1 MEQKKITFNR
11 DLNKAMK
18 FASQKAL
25 VENSDFITPEHLL
38 YGMMTL
44 PQMQDLM
51 WSCNEAF
58 DIDDFLDELDE
69 HIEESTKDDSQGAK
83 PNDICEP
90 SFQLQQVFT
99 DAVRQAIM
107 AERKAIDMPMAINAI
122 LCLEN
127 SWAAYLLRKHA
138 NVEDFEIMT
147 GTEIH
152 FHEHSTGVEEDDDQ
166 YSNGEGDNPFGLF
179 DDDDEDL
186 LFGDEDDYSSPSH
199 KNDKWKKYVTCINE
213 HLKDKNPLIGR
224 EKELDRTIQ
233 VLCRKDKNNPLH
245 IGEPGVGKTALVY
258 GVARRIEEGKV
269 PDRLKGCNIYQLDM
283 GTLLAGTRFRG
294 DMEQRLK
301 QIMEGVTSEAHCI
314 IYLDEIHNIVGA
326 GKGAEGGSDVSDLL
340 KPYLDDDRIRVIGAT
355 TYTEYNKNFTRSV
368 GMIRRFQTIDVEEP
382 SIDEAIH
389 ILKSLKP
396 IYEKYH
402 HVKYDAAAIEYAVTS
417 SAKFITDRFLPDKA
431 IDLMD
436 EAAAKLRMERDS
448 QPEEL
453 DEITR
458 RLRQLEIEREA
469 IKREGDE
476 AKLDALNKEIAEL
489 QEREKNFRAKW
500 EGEKEVL
507 AKIQQDKQQMEQ
519 LKFEAERAEREGDYG
534 RVAEIRY
541 GKLQQLQ
548 HDIDAQQEQLRSRQG
563 AEAMVKEE
571 VTPDDIA
578 DVVARWTGIPVT
590 RMLQSEREKLLHL
603 EDELHRR
610 VVGQD
615 EAIQAVADAVRRS
628 RAGLQDPKRP
638 IGSFI
643 FLGTTG
649 VGKTELAKALA
660 DYLFNDEN
668 MMTRIDMSEYQ
679 EKFSVSRLVGAP
691 PGYVGYEEGGQ
702 LTEAVRRK
710 PYSVVLFDEIEKA
723 HPDVFNILLQVL
735 DDGRLTDNKGR
746 TVNFKNTII
755 IMTSN
760 MGSQLIQ
767 QKFEA
772 IARKSADE
780 RERIIDET
788 KGEVLE
794 MLKKTI
800 RPEFLNRIDD
810 IIMFEPLTQPQIE
823 QIVRLQVNGIER
835 LLKDQDV
842 HIEVSD
848 AAVKLVAKAGFD
860 PEFGARPVKRALQ
873 RLLLNDL
880 SKALLAGTVDKT
892 RPIRVDVDG
901 DALRFSNAD

>member
-18 FASQKAL
+18 YASQKAL

-58 DIDDFLDELDE
+58 DLDDFLDELDE

-152 FHEHSTGVEEDDDQ
+152 FHERSTGVEEDDDQ

-186 LFGDEDDYSSPSH
+186 LFGDEDDFSSPSH

-213 HLKDKNPLIGR
+213 HLAEKKPLIGR
-224 EKELDRTIQ
+224 ERELDRTIQ

-431 IDLMD
+431 IDIID
-436 EAAAKLRMERDS
+436 EAGAQAEMEGKKYKKIGKK
-448 QPEEL
+448 Q
-453 DEITR
+453 
-458 RLRQLEIEREA
+458 
-469 IKREGDE
+469 
-476 AKLDALNKEIAEL
+476 IA
-489 QEREKNFRAKW
+489 
-500 EGEKEVL
+500 EVL
-507 AKIQQDKQQMEQ
+507 AK
-519 LKFEAERAEREGDYG
+519 
-534 RVAEIRY
+534 VA
-541 GKLQQLQ
+541 K
-548 HDIDAQQEQLRSRQG
+548 IDALAIKQDDNKNLASLESR
-563 AEAMVKEE
+563 MK
-571 VTPDDIA
+571 
-578 DVVARWTGIPVT
+578 DVIY
-590 RMLQSEREKLLHL
+590 
-603 EDELHRR
+603 
-610 VVGQD
+610 GQD
-615 EAIQAVADAVRRS
+615 RAIQTVVEAVQLS
-628 RAGLQDPKRP
+628 KAGLTDENKPLASLLFVGP
-638 IGSFI
+638 
-643 FLGTTG
+643 TG
-649 VGKTELAKALA
+649 VGKTEVAKMLAQELGVKLVR
-660 DYLFNDEN
+660 F
-668 MMTRIDMSEYQ
+668 DMSEYV
-679 EKFSVSRLVGAP
+679 EKHTVAKLIGAP
-691 PGYVGYEEGGQ
+691 AGYVGYDDGGL
-702 LTEAVRRK
+702 LTDAVRK
-710 PYSVVLFDEIEKA
+710 SPDCVLLLDEIEKA
-723 HPDVFNILLQVL
+723 HSDIFNILLQVM
-735 DDGRLTDNKGR
+735 DYGVLTDSKGR
-746 TVNFKNTII
+746 KAHFKNVIL

-760 MGSQLIQ
+760 AGAQYASQASVGFASTATAGSAMLKQVKHTFKPEFINRLNEIVVFNDMDEQMAKLILGKKLRELNAKLAAKSVSITLTDEAHQHLLKSGYSKEYGAREMDRVIQ
-767 QKFEA
+767 QQLKTMLM
-772 IARKSADE
+772 
-780 RERIIDET
+780 REILFG
-788 KGEVLE
+788 K
-794 MLKKTI
+794 LKKGGEATV
-800 RPEFLNRIDD
+800 D
-810 IIMFEPLTQPQIE
+810 
-823 QIVRLQVNGIER
+823 LQNGI
-835 LLKDQDV
+835 LTIKQ
-842 HIEVSD
+842 S
-848 AAVKLVAKAGFD
+848 
-860 PEFGARPVKRALQ
+860 
-873 RLLLNDL
+873 
-880 SKALLAGTVDKT
+880 
-892 RPIRVDVDG
+892 
-901 DALRFSNAD
+901 

>member
-58 DIDDFLDELDE
+58 DLDEFLDELDE

-147 GTEIH
+147 ATEIH
-152 FHEHSTGVEEDDDQ
+152 FHERSTGVEEDDDQ

-186 LFGDEDDYSSPSH
+186 PFGDEDDFLSPSH

-213 HLKDKNPLIGR
+213 HLAEKNPLIGR
-224 EKELDRTIQ
+224 ERELDRTIQ

-269 PDRLKGCNIYQLDM
+269 PDRLKGCKIYQLDM

-340 KPYLDDDRIRVIGAT
+340 KPYLDNDRIRVIGAT
-355 TYTEYNKNFTRSV
+355 TYTEYNKSFTRSV

-431 IDLMD
+431 IDIID
-436 EAAAKLRMERDS
+436 EAGAQAEMEGKKYKKIGKK
-448 QPEEL
+448 Q
-453 DEITR
+453 
-458 RLRQLEIEREA
+458 
-469 IKREGDE
+469 
-476 AKLDALNKEIAEL
+476 IA
-489 QEREKNFRAKW
+489 
-500 EGEKEVL
+500 EVL
-507 AKIQQDKQQMEQ
+507 AK
-519 LKFEAERAEREGDYG
+519 
-534 RVAEIRY
+534 VA
-541 GKLQQLQ
+541 K
-548 HDIDAQQEQLRSRQG
+548 IDALAIKQDDNKNLASLESR
-563 AEAMVKEE
+563 MK
-571 VTPDDIA
+571 
-578 DVVARWTGIPVT
+578 DVIY
-590 RMLQSEREKLLHL
+590 
-603 EDELHRR
+603 
-610 VVGQD
+610 GQD
-615 EAIQAVADAVRRS
+615 RAIQTVVEAVQLS
-628 RAGLQDPKRP
+628 KAGLTDENKPLASLLFVGP
-638 IGSFI
+638 
-643 FLGTTG
+643 TG
-649 VGKTELAKALA
+649 VGKTEVAKMLAQELGVKLVR
-660 DYLFNDEN
+660 F
-668 MMTRIDMSEYQ
+668 DMSEYV
-679 EKFSVSRLVGAP
+679 EKHTVAKLIGAP
-691 PGYVGYEEGGQ
+691 AGYVGYDDGGL
-702 LTEAVRRK
+702 LTDAVRK
-710 PYSVVLFDEIEKA
+710 SPDCVLLLDEIEKA
-723 HPDVFNILLQVL
+723 HSDIFNILLQVM
-735 DDGRLTDNKGR
+735 DYGVLTDSKGR
-746 TVNFKNTII
+746 KAHFKNVIL

-760 MGSQLIQ
+760 AGAQYASQASLGFASTASAGSAMLKQVKHTFKPEFINRLNEIVVFNDMDEQMAKLILGKKLRELNAKLAAKSVSITLTNEAHQHLLKSGYSKEYGAREMDRVIQ
-767 QKFEA
+767 QQLKTMLM
-772 IARKSADE
+772 
-780 RERIIDET
+780 REILFG
-788 KGEVLE
+788 K
-794 MLKKTI
+794 LKKGG
-800 RPEFLNRIDD
+800 E
-810 IIMFEPLTQPQIE
+810 
-823 QIVRLQVNGIER
+823 
-835 LLKDQDV
+835 
-842 HIEVSD
+842 
-848 AAVKLVAKAGFD
+848 A
-860 PEFGARPVKRALQ
+860 
-873 RLLLNDL
+873 
-880 SKALLAGTVDKT
+880 TVDLQNDTLTIKQ
-892 RPIRVDVDG
+892 
-901 DALRFSNAD
+901 S

>member
-58 DIDDFLDELDE
+58 DLDDFLDELDE

-152 FHEHSTGVEEDDDQ
+152 FHERSTGVEEDDDQ

-186 LFGDEDDYSSPSH
+186 LFGDEDDFSSPSH

-213 HLKDKNPLIGR
+213 HLAEKNPLIGR

-431 IDLMD
+431 IDIID
-436 EAAAKLRMERDS
+436 EAGAQAEMEGKKYKKIGKK
-448 QPEEL
+448 Q
-453 DEITR
+453 
-458 RLRQLEIEREA
+458 
-469 IKREGDE
+469 
-476 AKLDALNKEIAEL
+476 IA
-489 QEREKNFRAKW
+489 
-500 EGEKEVL
+500 EVL
-507 AKIQQDKQQMEQ
+507 AK
-519 LKFEAERAEREGDYG
+519 
-534 RVAEIRY
+534 VA
-541 GKLQQLQ
+541 K
-548 HDIDAQQEQLRSRQG
+548 IDALAIKQDDNKNLASLESR
-563 AEAMVKEE
+563 MK
-571 VTPDDIA
+571 
-578 DVVARWTGIPVT
+578 DVIY
-590 RMLQSEREKLLHL
+590 
-603 EDELHRR
+603 
-610 VVGQD
+610 GQD
-615 EAIQAVADAVRRS
+615 RAIQTVVEAVQLS
-628 RAGLQDPKRP
+628 KAGLTDENKPLASLLFVGP
-638 IGSFI
+638 
-643 FLGTTG
+643 TG
-649 VGKTELAKALA
+649 VGKTEVAKMLAQELGVKLVR
-660 DYLFNDEN
+660 F
-668 MMTRIDMSEYQ
+668 DMSEYV
-679 EKFSVSRLVGAP
+679 EKHTVAKLIGAP
-691 PGYVGYEEGGQ
+691 AGYVGYDDGGL
-702 LTEAVRRK
+702 LTDAVRK
-710 PYSVVLFDEIEKA
+710 SPDCVLLLDEIEKA
-723 HPDVFNILLQVL
+723 HSDIFNILLQVM
-735 DDGRLTDNKGR
+735 DYGVLTDSKGR
-746 TVNFKNTII
+746 KAHFKNVIL

-760 MGSQLIQ
+760 AGAQYASQASVGFASTASAGSAMLKQVKHTFKPEFINRLNEIVVFNDMDEQMAKLILGKKLRELNAKLAAKSVSITLTDEAHQHLLKSGYSKEYGAREMDRVIQ
-767 QKFEA
+767 QQLKTMLM
-772 IARKSADE
+772 
-780 RERIIDET
+780 REILFG
-788 KGEVLE
+788 K
-794 MLKKTI
+794 LKKGG
-800 RPEFLNRIDD
+800 E
-810 IIMFEPLTQPQIE
+810 
-823 QIVRLQVNGIER
+823 
-835 LLKDQDV
+835 
-842 HIEVSD
+842 
-848 AAVKLVAKAGFD
+848 A
-860 PEFGARPVKRALQ
+860 
-873 RLLLNDL
+873 
-880 SKALLAGTVDKT
+880 TVDLQNGTLTIKQ
-892 RPIRVDVDG
+892 
-901 DALRFSNAD
+901 S

>member
-58 DIDDFLDELDE
+58 DLDDFLDELDE

-147 GTEIH
+147 ATEIH
-152 FHEHSTGVEEDDDQ
+152 FHERSTGVEEDDDQ

-186 LFGDEDDYSSPSH
+186 LFGDEDDFSSPSH

-213 HLKDKNPLIGR
+213 HLAEKNPLIGR

-269 PDRLKGCNIYQLDM
+269 PDRLKGCNIYQLNM

-431 IDLMD
+431 IDIID
-436 EAAAKLRMERDS
+436 EAGAQAEMEGKKYKKIGKK
-448 QPEEL
+448 Q
-453 DEITR
+453 
-458 RLRQLEIEREA
+458 
-469 IKREGDE
+469 
-476 AKLDALNKEIAEL
+476 IA
-489 QEREKNFRAKW
+489 
-500 EGEKEVL
+500 EVL
-507 AKIQQDKQQMEQ
+507 AK
-519 LKFEAERAEREGDYG
+519 
-534 RVAEIRY
+534 VA
-541 GKLQQLQ
+541 K
-548 HDIDAQQEQLRSRQG
+548 IDALAIKQDDNKNLASLESR
-563 AEAMVKEE
+563 MK
-571 VTPDDIA
+571 
-578 DVVARWTGIPVT
+578 DVIY
-590 RMLQSEREKLLHL
+590 
-603 EDELHRR
+603 
-610 VVGQD
+610 GQD
-615 EAIQAVADAVRRS
+615 RAIQTVVEAVQLS
-628 RAGLQDPKRP
+628 KAGLTDENKPLASLLFVGP
-638 IGSFI
+638 
-643 FLGTTG
+643 TG
-649 VGKTELAKALA
+649 VGKTEVAKMLAQELGVKLVR
-660 DYLFNDEN
+660 F
-668 MMTRIDMSEYQ
+668 DMSEYV
-679 EKFSVSRLVGAP
+679 EKHTVAKLIGAP
-691 PGYVGYEEGGQ
+691 AGYVGYDDGGL
-702 LTEAVRRK
+702 LTDAVRK
-710 PYSVVLFDEIEKA
+710 SPDCVLLLDEIEKA
-723 HPDVFNILLQVL
+723 HSDIFNILLQVM
-735 DDGRLTDNKGR
+735 DYGVLTDSKGR
-746 TVNFKNTII
+746 KAHFKNVIL

-760 MGSQLIQ
+760 AGAQYASQASMGFASTATAGSAMLKQVKHTFKPEFINRLNEIVVFNDMDEQMAKLILGKKLRELNAKLAAKSVSITLTDEAHQHLLKSGYSKEYGAREMDRVIQ
-767 QKFEA
+767 QQLKTMLM
-772 IARKSADE
+772 
-780 RERIIDET
+780 REILFG
-788 KGEVLE
+788 K
-794 MLKKTI
+794 LKKGGEATV
-800 RPEFLNRIDD
+800 D
-810 IIMFEPLTQPQIE
+810 
-823 QIVRLQVNGIER
+823 LQNGI
-835 LLKDQDV
+835 LTIKQ
-842 HIEVSD
+842 S
-848 AAVKLVAKAGFD
+848 
-860 PEFGARPVKRALQ
+860 
-873 RLLLNDL
+873 
-880 SKALLAGTVDKT
+880 
-892 RPIRVDVDG
+892 
-901 DALRFSNAD
+901 

>member
-18 FASQKAL
+18 YASQKAL

-58 DIDDFLDELDE
+58 DLDNFLDELDE

-147 GTEIH
+147 ATEIH
-152 FHEHSTGVEEDDDQ
+152 FHERSTGVEEDDDQ

-186 LFGDEDDYSSPSH
+186 LFGDEDDFSSPSH

-213 HLKDKNPLIGR
+213 HLAEKNPLIGR
-224 EKELDRTIQ
+224 ERELDRTIQ

-431 IDLMD
+431 IDIID
-436 EAAAKLRMERDS
+436 EAGAQAEMEGKKYKKIGKK
-448 QPEEL
+448 Q
-453 DEITR
+453 
-458 RLRQLEIEREA
+458 
-469 IKREGDE
+469 
-476 AKLDALNKEIAEL
+476 IA
-489 QEREKNFRAKW
+489 
-500 EGEKEVL
+500 EVL
-507 AKIQQDKQQMEQ
+507 AK
-519 LKFEAERAEREGDYG
+519 
-534 RVAEIRY
+534 VA
-541 GKLQQLQ
+541 K
-548 HDIDAQQEQLRSRQG
+548 IDALAIKQDDNKNLASLESR
-563 AEAMVKEE
+563 MK
-571 VTPDDIA
+571 
-578 DVVARWTGIPVT
+578 DVIY
-590 RMLQSEREKLLHL
+590 
-603 EDELHRR
+603 
-610 VVGQD
+610 GQD
-615 EAIQAVADAVRRS
+615 RAIQTVVEAVQLS
-628 RAGLQDPKRP
+628 KAGLTDENKPLASLLFVGP
-638 IGSFI
+638 
-643 FLGTTG
+643 TG
-649 VGKTELAKALA
+649 VGKTEVAKMLAQELGVKLVR
-660 DYLFNDEN
+660 F
-668 MMTRIDMSEYQ
+668 DMSEYV
-679 EKFSVSRLVGAP
+679 EKHTVAKLIGAP
-691 PGYVGYEEGGQ
+691 AGYVGYDDGGL
-702 LTEAVRRK
+702 LTDAVRK
-710 PYSVVLFDEIEKA
+710 SPDCVLLLDEIEKA
-723 HPDVFNILLQVL
+723 HSDIFNILLQVM
-735 DDGRLTDNKGR
+735 DYGVLTDSKGR
-746 TVNFKNTII
+746 KAHFKNVIL

-760 MGSQLIQ
+760 AGAQYASQASVGFASTASAGSAMLKQVKHTFKPEFINRLNEIVVFNDMDEQMAKLILGKKLRELNAKLAAKSVSITLTDEAHQHLLKSGYSKEYGAREMDRVIQ
-767 QKFEA
+767 QQLKTMLM
-772 IARKSADE
+772 
-780 RERIIDET
+780 REILFG
-788 KGEVLE
+788 K
-794 MLKKTI
+794 LKKGGEATV
-800 RPEFLNRIDD
+800 D
-810 IIMFEPLTQPQIE
+810 
-823 QIVRLQVNGIER
+823 LQNGI
-835 LLKDQDV
+835 LTIKQ
-842 HIEVSD
+842 S
-848 AAVKLVAKAGFD
+848 
-860 PEFGARPVKRALQ
+860 
-873 RLLLNDL
+873 
-880 SKALLAGTVDKT
+880 
-892 RPIRVDVDG
+892 
-901 DALRFSNAD
+901 

>member
-58 DIDDFLDELDE
+58 DLDDFLDELDE

-152 FHEHSTGVEEDDDQ
+152 FHERSTGVEEDDDQ

-186 LFGDEDDYSSPSH
+186 LFGDEDDFSSPSH

-213 HLKDKNPLIGR
+213 HLAEKNPLIGR
-224 EKELDRTIQ
+224 ERELDRTIQ

-431 IDLMD
+431 IDIID
-436 EAAAKLRMERDS
+436 EAGAQAEMEGKKYKKIGKK
-448 QPEEL
+448 Q
-453 DEITR
+453 
-458 RLRQLEIEREA
+458 
-469 IKREGDE
+469 
-476 AKLDALNKEIAEL
+476 IA
-489 QEREKNFRAKW
+489 
-500 EGEKEVL
+500 EVL
-507 AKIQQDKQQMEQ
+507 AK
-519 LKFEAERAEREGDYG
+519 
-534 RVAEIRY
+534 VA
-541 GKLQQLQ
+541 K
-548 HDIDAQQEQLRSRQG
+548 IDALAIKQDDNKNLASLESR
-563 AEAMVKEE
+563 MK
-571 VTPDDIA
+571 
-578 DVVARWTGIPVT
+578 DVIY
-590 RMLQSEREKLLHL
+590 
-603 EDELHRR
+603 
-610 VVGQD
+610 GQD
-615 EAIQAVADAVRRS
+615 RAIQTVVEAVQLS
-628 RAGLQDPKRP
+628 KAGLTDENKPLASLLFVGP
-638 IGSFI
+638 
-643 FLGTTG
+643 TG
-649 VGKTELAKALA
+649 VGKTEVAKMLAQELGVKLVR
-660 DYLFNDEN
+660 F
-668 MMTRIDMSEYQ
+668 DMSEYV
-679 EKFSVSRLVGAP
+679 EKHTVAKLIGAP
-691 PGYVGYEEGGQ
+691 AGYVGYDDGGL
-702 LTEAVRRK
+702 LTDAVRK
-710 PYSVVLFDEIEKA
+710 SPDCVLLLDEIEKA
-723 HPDVFNILLQVL
+723 HSDIFNILLQVM
-735 DDGRLTDNKGR
+735 DYGVLTDSKGR
-746 TVNFKNTII
+746 KAHFKNVIL

-760 MGSQLIQ
+760 AGAQYASQASVGFASTATAGSAMLKQVKHTFKPEFINRLNEIVVFNDMDEQMAKLILGKKLRELNAKLAAKSVSITLTDEAHQHLLKNGYSKEYGAREMDRVIQ
-767 QKFEA
+767 QQLKTMLM
-772 IARKSADE
+772 
-780 RERIIDET
+780 REILFG
-788 KGEVLE
+788 K
-794 MLKKTI
+794 LKKGG
-800 RPEFLNRIDD
+800 E
-810 IIMFEPLTQPQIE
+810 
-823 QIVRLQVNGIER
+823 
-835 LLKDQDV
+835 
-842 HIEVSD
+842 
-848 AAVKLVAKAGFD
+848 A
-860 PEFGARPVKRALQ
+860 
-873 RLLLNDL
+873 
-880 SKALLAGTVDKT
+880 TVDLQNGTLTIKQ
-892 RPIRVDVDG
+892 
-901 DALRFSNAD
+901 S

>member
-152 FHEHSTGVEEDDDQ
+152 FHERSTGVEEDDDQ

-179 DDDDEDL
+179 DDDDKDL
-186 LFGDEDDYSSPSH
+186 LFGDEDDFSSPSH

-213 HLKDKNPLIGR
+213 HLAEKNPLIGR
-224 EKELDRTIQ
+224 ERELDRTIQ

-402 HVKYDAAAIEYAVTS
+402 HVKYDATAIEYAVTS

-431 IDLMD
+431 IDIID
-436 EAAAKLRMERDS
+436 EAGAQAEMEGKKYKKIGKK
-448 QPEEL
+448 Q
-453 DEITR
+453 
-458 RLRQLEIEREA
+458 
-469 IKREGDE
+469 
-476 AKLDALNKEIAEL
+476 IA
-489 QEREKNFRAKW
+489 
-500 EGEKEVL
+500 EVL
-507 AKIQQDKQQMEQ
+507 AK
-519 LKFEAERAEREGDYG
+519 
-534 RVAEIRY
+534 VA
-541 GKLQQLQ
+541 K
-548 HDIDAQQEQLRSRQG
+548 IDALAIKQDDNKNLASLESR
-563 AEAMVKEE
+563 MK
-571 VTPDDIA
+571 
-578 DVVARWTGIPVT
+578 DVIY
-590 RMLQSEREKLLHL
+590 
-603 EDELHRR
+603 
-610 VVGQD
+610 GQD
-615 EAIQAVADAVRRS
+615 RAIQTVVEAVQLS
-628 RAGLQDPKRP
+628 KAGLTDENKPLASLLFVGP
-638 IGSFI
+638 
-643 FLGTTG
+643 TG
-649 VGKTELAKALA
+649 VGKTEVAKMLAQELGVKLVR
-660 DYLFNDEN
+660 F
-668 MMTRIDMSEYQ
+668 DMSEYV
-679 EKFSVSRLVGAP
+679 EKHTVAKLIGAP
-691 PGYVGYEEGGQ
+691 AGYVGYDDGGL
-702 LTEAVRRK
+702 LTDAVRK
-710 PYSVVLFDEIEKA
+710 SPDCVLLLDEIEKA
-723 HPDVFNILLQVL
+723 HSDIFNILLQVM
-735 DDGRLTDNKGR
+735 DYGVLTDSKGR
-746 TVNFKNTII
+746 KAHFKNVIL

-760 MGSQLIQ
+760 AGAQYASQASVGFASTATAGS
-767 QKFEA
+767 A
-772 IARKSADE
+772 
-780 RERIIDET
+780 
-788 KGEVLE
+788 
-794 MLKKTI
+794 MLKQVKHTFK
-800 RPEFLNRIDD
+800 PEFINRLNEIVVFNDMDEQMAKLILGKKLRELNAKLAAKSVSIT
-810 IIMFEPLTQPQIE
+810 LTDEAHQH
-823 QIVRLQVNGIER
+823 
-835 LLKDQDV
+835 LLKSGYSK
-842 HIEVSD
+842 EY
-848 AAVKLVAKAGFD
+848 
-860 PEFGARPVKRALQ
+860 GAREMDRVLQ
-873 RLLLNDL
+873 QQLKTMLMREILFGKL
-880 SKALLAGTVDKT
+880 KKGGEATVDLQNGTLTIKQ
-892 RPIRVDVDG
+892 
-901 DALRFSNAD
+901 S

>member
-18 FASQKAL
+18 YASQKAL

-58 DIDDFLDELDE
+58 DLDDFLDELDE

-147 GTEIH
+147 ATEIH
-152 FHEHSTGVEEDDDQ
+152 FHERSTGVEEDDDQ
-166 YSNGEGDNPFGLF
+166 YSNGVGDNPFGLF
-179 DDDDEDL
+179 DDDDEEL
-186 LFGDEDDYSSPSH
+186 PFGDDDDFSSPSH

-213 HLKDKNPLIGR
+213 HLAEKNPLIGR

-431 IDLMD
+431 IDIID
-436 EAAAKLRMERDS
+436 EAGAQAEMEEKKYKKIGKK
-448 QPEEL
+448 Q
-453 DEITR
+453 
-458 RLRQLEIEREA
+458 
-469 IKREGDE
+469 
-476 AKLDALNKEIAEL
+476 IA
-489 QEREKNFRAKW
+489 
-500 EGEKEVL
+500 EVL
-507 AKIQQDKQQMEQ
+507 AK
-519 LKFEAERAEREGDYG
+519 
-534 RVAEIRY
+534 VA
-541 GKLQQLQ
+541 K
-548 HDIDAQQEQLRSRQG
+548 IDALAIKQDDNKNLASLESR
-563 AEAMVKEE
+563 MK
-571 VTPDDIA
+571 
-578 DVVARWTGIPVT
+578 DVIY
-590 RMLQSEREKLLHL
+590 
-603 EDELHRR
+603 
-610 VVGQD
+610 GQD
-615 EAIQAVADAVRRS
+615 RAIQTVVEAVQLS
-628 RAGLQDPKRP
+628 KAGLTDENKPLASLLFVGP
-638 IGSFI
+638 
-643 FLGTTG
+643 TG
-649 VGKTELAKALA
+649 VGKTEVAKMLAQELGVKLVR
-660 DYLFNDEN
+660 F
-668 MMTRIDMSEYQ
+668 DMSEYV
-679 EKFSVSRLVGAP
+679 EKHTVAKLIGAP
-691 PGYVGYEEGGQ
+691 AGYVGYDDGGL
-702 LTEAVRRK
+702 LTDAVRK
-710 PYSVVLFDEIEKA
+710 SPDCVLLLDEIEKA
-723 HPDVFNILLQVL
+723 HSDIFNILLQVM
-735 DDGRLTDNKGR
+735 DYGVLTDSKGR
-746 TVNFKNTII
+746 KAHFKNVIL

-760 MGSQLIQ
+760 AGAQYASQASVGFASTATAGNAMLKQVKHTFKPEFINRLNEIVVFNDMDEQMAKLILGKKLRELNAKLAAKSVSITLTDEAHQHLLKSGYSKEYGAREMDRVIQ
-767 QKFEA
+767 QQLKTMLM
-772 IARKSADE
+772 
-780 RERIIDET
+780 REILFG
-788 KGEVLE
+788 K
-794 MLKKTI
+794 LKKGG
-800 RPEFLNRIDD
+800 E
-810 IIMFEPLTQPQIE
+810 
-823 QIVRLQVNGIER
+823 
-835 LLKDQDV
+835 
-842 HIEVSD
+842 
-848 AAVKLVAKAGFD
+848 A
-860 PEFGARPVKRALQ
+860 
-873 RLLLNDL
+873 
-880 SKALLAGTVDKT
+880 TVDLQNGTLTIKQ
-892 RPIRVDVDG
+892 
-901 DALRFSNAD
+901 S

>member
-58 DIDDFLDELDE
+58 DLDDFLDELDE

-147 GTEIH
+147 ATEIH
-152 FHEHSTGVEEDDDQ
+152 FHERSTGVEEDDDQ

-186 LFGDEDDYSSPSH
+186 LFGDEDDFSSPSH

-213 HLKDKNPLIGR
+213 HLAEKNPLIGR

-301 QIMEGVTSEAHCI
+301 QIMEGVTSESHCI

-431 IDLMD
+431 IDIID
-436 EAAAKLRMERDS
+436 EAGAQAEMEGKKYKKIGKK
-448 QPEEL
+448 Q
-453 DEITR
+453 
-458 RLRQLEIEREA
+458 
-469 IKREGDE
+469 
-476 AKLDALNKEIAEL
+476 IA
-489 QEREKNFRAKW
+489 
-500 EGEKEVL
+500 EVL
-507 AKIQQDKQQMEQ
+507 AK
-519 LKFEAERAEREGDYG
+519 
-534 RVAEIRY
+534 VA
-541 GKLQQLQ
+541 K
-548 HDIDAQQEQLRSRQG
+548 IDALAIKQDDNKNLASLESR
-563 AEAMVKEE
+563 MK
-571 VTPDDIA
+571 
-578 DVVARWTGIPVT
+578 DVIY
-590 RMLQSEREKLLHL
+590 
-603 EDELHRR
+603 
-610 VVGQD
+610 GQD
-615 EAIQAVADAVRRS
+615 RAIQTVVEAVQLS
-628 RAGLQDPKRP
+628 KAGLTDENKPLASLLFVGP
-638 IGSFI
+638 
-643 FLGTTG
+643 TG
-649 VGKTELAKALA
+649 VGKTEVAKMLAQELGVKLVR
-660 DYLFNDEN
+660 F
-668 MMTRIDMSEYQ
+668 DMSEYV
-679 EKFSVSRLVGAP
+679 EKHTVAKLIGAP
-691 PGYVGYEEGGQ
+691 AGYVGYDDGGL
-702 LTEAVRRK
+702 LTDAVRK
-710 PYSVVLFDEIEKA
+710 SPDCVLLLDEIEKA
-723 HPDVFNILLQVL
+723 HSDIFNILLQVM
-735 DDGRLTDNKGR
+735 DYGVLTDSKGR
-746 TVNFKNTII
+746 KAHFKNVIL

-760 MGSQLIQ
+760 AGAQYASQASMGFASTATAGSAMLKQVKHTFKPEFINRLNEIVVFNDMDEQMAKLILGKKLRELNAKLAAKSVSITLTDEAHQHLLKSGYSKEYGAREMDRVIQ
-767 QKFEA
+767 QQLKTMLM
-772 IARKSADE
+772 
-780 RERIIDET
+780 REILFG
-788 KGEVLE
+788 K
-794 MLKKTI
+794 LKKGG
-800 RPEFLNRIDD
+800 E
-810 IIMFEPLTQPQIE
+810 
-823 QIVRLQVNGIER
+823 
-835 LLKDQDV
+835 
-842 HIEVSD
+842 
-848 AAVKLVAKAGFD
+848 A
-860 PEFGARPVKRALQ
+860 
-873 RLLLNDL
+873 
-880 SKALLAGTVDKT
+880 TVDLQNGTLTIKQ
-892 RPIRVDVDG
+892 
-901 DALRFSNAD
+901 S

>member
-18 FASQKAL
+18 YASQKAL

-58 DIDDFLDELDE
+58 DLDDFLDELDE

-186 LFGDEDDYSSPSH
+186 LFGDEDDFSSPSH

-213 HLKDKNPLIGR
+213 HLAEKNPLIGR
-224 EKELDRTIQ
+224 ERELDRTIQ

-269 PDRLKGCNIYQLDM
+269 PDRLKGCKIYQLDM

-431 IDLMD
+431 IDIID
-436 EAAAKLRMERDS
+436 EAGAQAEMEGKKYKKIGKK
-448 QPEEL
+448 Q
-453 DEITR
+453 
-458 RLRQLEIEREA
+458 
-469 IKREGDE
+469 
-476 AKLDALNKEIAEL
+476 IA
-489 QEREKNFRAKW
+489 
-500 EGEKEVL
+500 EVL
-507 AKIQQDKQQMEQ
+507 AK
-519 LKFEAERAEREGDYG
+519 
-534 RVAEIRY
+534 VA
-541 GKLQQLQ
+541 K
-548 HDIDAQQEQLRSRQG
+548 IDALAIKQDDNKNLASLESR
-563 AEAMVKEE
+563 MK
-571 VTPDDIA
+571 
-578 DVVARWTGIPVT
+578 DVIY
-590 RMLQSEREKLLHL
+590 
-603 EDELHRR
+603 
-610 VVGQD
+610 GQD
-615 EAIQAVADAVRRS
+615 RAIQTVVEAVQLS
-628 RAGLQDPKRP
+628 KAGLTDENKPLASLLFVGP
-638 IGSFI
+638 
-643 FLGTTG
+643 TG
-649 VGKTELAKALA
+649 VGKTEVAKMLAQELGVKLVR
-660 DYLFNDEN
+660 F
-668 MMTRIDMSEYQ
+668 DMSEYV
-679 EKFSVSRLVGAP
+679 EKHTVAKLIGAP
-691 PGYVGYEEGGQ
+691 AGYVGYDDGGL
-702 LTEAVRRK
+702 LTDAVRK
-710 PYSVVLFDEIEKA
+710 SPDCVLLLDEIEKA
-723 HPDVFNILLQVL
+723 HSDIFNILLQVM
-735 DDGRLTDNKGR
+735 DYGVLTDSKGR
-746 TVNFKNTII
+746 KAHFKNVIL

-760 MGSQLIQ
+760 AGAQYASQASMGFASTATAGSAMLKQVKHTFKPEFINRLNEIVVFNDMDEQMAKLILGKKLRELNAKLAAKSVSITLTDKAHQHLLKSGYSKEYGAREMDRVIQ
-767 QKFEA
+767 QQLKTMLM
-772 IARKSADE
+772 
-780 RERIIDET
+780 REILFG
-788 KGEVLE
+788 K
-794 MLKKTI
+794 LKKGG
-800 RPEFLNRIDD
+800 E
-810 IIMFEPLTQPQIE
+810 
-823 QIVRLQVNGIER
+823 
-835 LLKDQDV
+835 
-842 HIEVSD
+842 
-848 AAVKLVAKAGFD
+848 A
-860 PEFGARPVKRALQ
+860 
-873 RLLLNDL
+873 
-880 SKALLAGTVDKT
+880 TVDLQNGTLTIKQ
-892 RPIRVDVDG
+892 
-901 DALRFSNAD
+901 S

>member
-18 FASQKAL
+18 YASQKAL

-58 DIDDFLDELDE
+58 DLDNFLDELDE

-147 GTEIH
+147 ATEIH
-152 FHEHSTGVEEDDDQ
+152 FHERSTGVEEDDDQ

-186 LFGDEDDYSSPSH
+186 LFGDEDDFSSPSH

-213 HLKDKNPLIGR
+213 HLAEKNPLIGR

-431 IDLMD
+431 IDIID
-436 EAAAKLRMERDS
+436 EAGAQAEMEGKKYKKIGKK
-448 QPEEL
+448 Q
-453 DEITR
+453 
-458 RLRQLEIEREA
+458 
-469 IKREGDE
+469 
-476 AKLDALNKEIAEL
+476 IA
-489 QEREKNFRAKW
+489 
-500 EGEKEVL
+500 EVL
-507 AKIQQDKQQMEQ
+507 AK
-519 LKFEAERAEREGDYG
+519 
-534 RVAEIRY
+534 VA
-541 GKLQQLQ
+541 K
-548 HDIDAQQEQLRSRQG
+548 IDALAIKQDDNKNLASLESR
-563 AEAMVKEE
+563 MK
-571 VTPDDIA
+571 
-578 DVVARWTGIPVT
+578 DVIY
-590 RMLQSEREKLLHL
+590 
-603 EDELHRR
+603 
-610 VVGQD
+610 GQD
-615 EAIQAVADAVRRS
+615 RAIQTVVEAVQLS
-628 RAGLQDPKRP
+628 KAGLTDENKPLASLLFVGP
-638 IGSFI
+638 
-643 FLGTTG
+643 TG
-649 VGKTELAKALA
+649 VGKTEVAKMLAQELGVKLVR
-660 DYLFNDEN
+660 F
-668 MMTRIDMSEYQ
+668 DMSEYV
-679 EKFSVSRLVGAP
+679 EKHTVAKLIGAP
-691 PGYVGYEEGGQ
+691 AGYVGYDDGGL
-702 LTEAVRRK
+702 LTDAVRK
-710 PYSVVLFDEIEKA
+710 SPDCVLLLDEIEKA
-723 HPDVFNILLQVL
+723 HSDIFNILLQVM
-735 DDGRLTDNKGR
+735 DYGVLTDSKGR
-746 TVNFKNTII
+746 KAHFKNVIL

-760 MGSQLIQ
+760 AGAQYASQASMGFASTATAGSAMLKQVKHTFKPEFINRLNEIVVFNDMDEQMAKLILGKKLRELNAKLAAKSVSITLTDEAHQHLLKSGYSKEYGAREMDRVIQ
-767 QKFEA
+767 QQLKTMLM
-772 IARKSADE
+772 
-780 RERIIDET
+780 REILFG
-788 KGEVLE
+788 K
-794 MLKKTI
+794 LKKGG
-800 RPEFLNRIDD
+800 E
-810 IIMFEPLTQPQIE
+810 
-823 QIVRLQVNGIER
+823 
-835 LLKDQDV
+835 
-842 HIEVSD
+842 
-848 AAVKLVAKAGFD
+848 A
-860 PEFGARPVKRALQ
+860 
-873 RLLLNDL
+873 
-880 SKALLAGTVDKT
+880 TVDLQNGTLTIKQ
-892 RPIRVDVDG
+892 
-901 DALRFSNAD
+901 S

>member
-58 DIDDFLDELDE
+58 DLDDFLDELDE

-152 FHEHSTGVEEDDDQ
+152 FHERSTGVEEDDDQ

-186 LFGDEDDYSSPSH
+186 LFGDEDDFSSPSR

-213 HLKDKNPLIGR
+213 HLAEKNPLIGR
-224 EKELDRTIQ
+224 ERELDRTIQ

-431 IDLMD
+431 IDIID
-436 EAAAKLRMERDS
+436 EAGAQAEMEGKKYKKIGKK
-448 QPEEL
+448 Q
-453 DEITR
+453 
-458 RLRQLEIEREA
+458 
-469 IKREGDE
+469 
-476 AKLDALNKEIAEL
+476 IA
-489 QEREKNFRAKW
+489 
-500 EGEKEVL
+500 EVL
-507 AKIQQDKQQMEQ
+507 AK
-519 LKFEAERAEREGDYG
+519 
-534 RVAEIRY
+534 VA
-541 GKLQQLQ
+541 K
-548 HDIDAQQEQLRSRQG
+548 IDALAIKQDDNKNLASLESR
-563 AEAMVKEE
+563 MK
-571 VTPDDIA
+571 
-578 DVVARWTGIPVT
+578 DVIY
-590 RMLQSEREKLLHL
+590 
-603 EDELHRR
+603 
-610 VVGQD
+610 GQD
-615 EAIQAVADAVRRS
+615 RAIQTVVEAVQLS
-628 RAGLQDPKRP
+628 KAGLTDENKPLASLLFVGP
-638 IGSFI
+638 
-643 FLGTTG
+643 TG
-649 VGKTELAKALA
+649 VGKTEVAKMLAQELGVKLVR
-660 DYLFNDEN
+660 F
-668 MMTRIDMSEYQ
+668 DMSEYV
-679 EKFSVSRLVGAP
+679 EKHTVAKLIGAP
-691 PGYVGYEEGGQ
+691 AGYVGYDDGGL
-702 LTEAVRRK
+702 LTDAVRK
-710 PYSVVLFDEIEKA
+710 SPDCVLLLDEIEKA
-723 HPDVFNILLQVL
+723 HSDIFNILLQVM
-735 DDGRLTDNKGR
+735 DYGVLTDSKGR
-746 TVNFKNTII
+746 KAHFKNVIL

-760 MGSQLIQ
+760 AGAQYASQASVGFASTATAGSAMLKQVKHTFKPEFINRLNEIVVFNDMDEQMAKLILGKKLRELNAKLAAKSVSITLTDEAHQHLLKSGYSKEYGAREMDRVIQ
-767 QKFEA
+767 QQLKTMLM
-772 IARKSADE
+772 
-780 RERIIDET
+780 REILFG
-788 KGEVLE
+788 K
-794 MLKKTI
+794 LKKGG
-800 RPEFLNRIDD
+800 E
-810 IIMFEPLTQPQIE
+810 
-823 QIVRLQVNGIER
+823 
-835 LLKDQDV
+835 
-842 HIEVSD
+842 
-848 AAVKLVAKAGFD
+848 A
-860 PEFGARPVKRALQ
+860 
-873 RLLLNDL
+873 
-880 SKALLAGTVDKT
+880 TVDLQNGTLTIKQ
-892 RPIRVDVDG
+892 
-901 DALRFSNAD
+901 S

>member
-58 DIDDFLDELDE
+58 DLDDFLDELDE

-152 FHEHSTGVEEDDDQ
+152 FHERSTGVEEDDDQ

-186 LFGDEDDYSSPSH
+186 LFGDEDDFSSPSH

-213 HLKDKNPLIGR
+213 HLAEKNPLIGR

-431 IDLMD
+431 IDIID
-436 EAAAKLRMERDS
+436 EAGAQAEMEGKKYKKIGKK
-448 QPEEL
+448 Q
-453 DEITR
+453 
-458 RLRQLEIEREA
+458 
-469 IKREGDE
+469 
-476 AKLDALNKEIAEL
+476 IA
-489 QEREKNFRAKW
+489 
-500 EGEKEVL
+500 EVL
-507 AKIQQDKQQMEQ
+507 AK
-519 LKFEAERAEREGDYG
+519 
-534 RVAEIRY
+534 VA
-541 GKLQQLQ
+541 K
-548 HDIDAQQEQLRSRQG
+548 IDALAIKQDDNKNLASLESR
-563 AEAMVKEE
+563 MK
-571 VTPDDIA
+571 
-578 DVVARWTGIPVT
+578 DVIY
-590 RMLQSEREKLLHL
+590 
-603 EDELHRR
+603 
-610 VVGQD
+610 GQD
-615 EAIQAVADAVRRS
+615 RAIQTVVEAVQLS
-628 RAGLQDPKRP
+628 KAGLTDENKPLASLLFVGP
-638 IGSFI
+638 
-643 FLGTTG
+643 TG
-649 VGKTELAKALA
+649 VGKTEVAKMLAQELGVKLVR
-660 DYLFNDEN
+660 F
-668 MMTRIDMSEYQ
+668 DMSEYV
-679 EKFSVSRLVGAP
+679 EKHTVAKLIGAP
-691 PGYVGYEEGGQ
+691 AGYVGYDDGGL
-702 LTEAVRRK
+702 LTDAVRK
-710 PYSVVLFDEIEKA
+710 SPDCVLLLDEIEKA
-723 HPDVFNILLQVL
+723 HSDIFNILLQVM
-735 DDGRLTDNKGR
+735 DYGVLTDSKGR
-746 TVNFKNTII
+746 KAHFKNVIL

-760 MGSQLIQ
+760 AGAQYASQASMGFASTATAGSAMLKQVKHTFKPEFINRLNEIVVFNDMDEQMAKLILGKKLRELNAKLAAKSVSITLTDEAHQHLLKSGYSKEYGAREMDRVIQ
-767 QKFEA
+767 QQLKTMLM
-772 IARKSADE
+772 
-780 RERIIDET
+780 REILFG
-788 KGEVLE
+788 K
-794 MLKKTI
+794 LKKGGEATV
-800 RPEFLNRIDD
+800 D
-810 IIMFEPLTQPQIE
+810 
-823 QIVRLQVNGIER
+823 LQNGI
-835 LLKDQDV
+835 LTIKQ
-842 HIEVSD
+842 S
-848 AAVKLVAKAGFD
+848 
-860 PEFGARPVKRALQ
+860 
-873 RLLLNDL
+873 
-880 SKALLAGTVDKT
+880 
-892 RPIRVDVDG
+892 
-901 DALRFSNAD
+901 

>member
-18 FASQKAL
+18 YASQKAL
-25 VENSDFITPEHLL
+25 MENSDFITPEHLL

-58 DIDDFLDELDE
+58 DLDDFLDELDE

-152 FHEHSTGVEEDDDQ
+152 FHEHSTSVEEDDDQ

-186 LFGDEDDYSSPSH
+186 LFGDEDDFSSPSH

-213 HLKDKNPLIGR
+213 HLAEKNPLIGR

-431 IDLMD
+431 IDIID
-436 EAAAKLRMERDS
+436 EAGAQAEMEGKKYKKIGKK
-448 QPEEL
+448 Q
-453 DEITR
+453 
-458 RLRQLEIEREA
+458 
-469 IKREGDE
+469 
-476 AKLDALNKEIAEL
+476 IA
-489 QEREKNFRAKW
+489 
-500 EGEKEVL
+500 EVL
-507 AKIQQDKQQMEQ
+507 AK
-519 LKFEAERAEREGDYG
+519 
-534 RVAEIRY
+534 VA
-541 GKLQQLQ
+541 K
-548 HDIDAQQEQLRSRQG
+548 IDALAIKQDDNKNLASLESR
-563 AEAMVKEE
+563 MK
-571 VTPDDIA
+571 
-578 DVVARWTGIPVT
+578 DVIY
-590 RMLQSEREKLLHL
+590 
-603 EDELHRR
+603 
-610 VVGQD
+610 GQD
-615 EAIQAVADAVRRS
+615 RAIQTVVEAVQLS
-628 RAGLQDPKRP
+628 KAGLTDENKPLASLLFVGP
-638 IGSFI
+638 
-643 FLGTTG
+643 TG
-649 VGKTELAKALA
+649 VGKTEVAKMLAQELGVKLVR
-660 DYLFNDEN
+660 F
-668 MMTRIDMSEYQ
+668 DMSEYV
-679 EKFSVSRLVGAP
+679 EKHTVAKLIGAP
-691 PGYVGYEEGGQ
+691 AGYVGYDDGGL
-702 LTEAVRRK
+702 LTDAVRK
-710 PYSVVLFDEIEKA
+710 SPDCVLLLDEIEKA
-723 HPDVFNILLQVL
+723 HSDIFNILLQVM
-735 DDGRLTDNKGR
+735 DYGVLTDSKGR
-746 TVNFKNTII
+746 KAHFKNVIL

-760 MGSQLIQ
+760 AGAQYASQASVGFASTASAGSAMLKQVKHTFKPEFINRLNEIVVFNDMDEQMAKLILGKKLRELNAKLAAKSVSITLTNEAHQHLLKSGYSKEYGAREMDRVIQ
-767 QKFEA
+767 QQLKTMLM
-772 IARKSADE
+772 
-780 RERIIDET
+780 REILFG
-788 KGEVLE
+788 K
-794 MLKKTI
+794 LKKGG
-800 RPEFLNRIDD
+800 E
-810 IIMFEPLTQPQIE
+810 
-823 QIVRLQVNGIER
+823 
-835 LLKDQDV
+835 
-842 HIEVSD
+842 
-848 AAVKLVAKAGFD
+848 A
-860 PEFGARPVKRALQ
+860 
-873 RLLLNDL
+873 
-880 SKALLAGTVDKT
+880 TVDLQNGTLTIKQ
-892 RPIRVDVDG
+892 
-901 DALRFSNAD
+901 S

>member
-58 DIDDFLDELDE
+58 DLDDFLDELDE

-147 GTEIH
+147 ATEIH
-152 FHEHSTGVEEDDDQ
+152 FHERSTGVEEDDDQ

-186 LFGDEDDYSSPSH
+186 LFGDEDDFSSPSH

-213 HLKDKNPLIGR
+213 HLAEKNPLIGR
-224 EKELDRTIQ
+224 ERELDRTIQ

-402 HVKYDAAAIEYAVTS
+402 HVKYDATAIEYAVTS

-431 IDLMD
+431 IDIID
-436 EAAAKLRMERDS
+436 EAGAQAEMEGKKYKKIGKK
-448 QPEEL
+448 Q
-453 DEITR
+453 
-458 RLRQLEIEREA
+458 
-469 IKREGDE
+469 
-476 AKLDALNKEIAEL
+476 IA
-489 QEREKNFRAKW
+489 
-500 EGEKEVL
+500 EVL
-507 AKIQQDKQQMEQ
+507 AK
-519 LKFEAERAEREGDYG
+519 
-534 RVAEIRY
+534 VA
-541 GKLQQLQ
+541 K
-548 HDIDAQQEQLRSRQG
+548 IDALAIKQDDNKNLASLESR
-563 AEAMVKEE
+563 MK
-571 VTPDDIA
+571 
-578 DVVARWTGIPVT
+578 DVIY
-590 RMLQSEREKLLHL
+590 
-603 EDELHRR
+603 
-610 VVGQD
+610 GQD
-615 EAIQAVADAVRRS
+615 RAIQTVVEAVQLS
-628 RAGLQDPKRP
+628 KAGLTDENKPLASLLFVGP
-638 IGSFI
+638 
-643 FLGTTG
+643 TG
-649 VGKTELAKALA
+649 VGKTEVAKMLAQELGVKLVR
-660 DYLFNDEN
+660 F
-668 MMTRIDMSEYQ
+668 DMSEYV
-679 EKFSVSRLVGAP
+679 EKHTVAKLIGAP
-691 PGYVGYEEGGQ
+691 AGYVGYDDGGL
-702 LTEAVRRK
+702 LTDAVRK
-710 PYSVVLFDEIEKA
+710 SPDCVLLLDEIEKA
-723 HPDVFNILLQVL
+723 HSDIFNILLQVM
-735 DDGRLTDNKGR
+735 DYGVLTDSKGR
-746 TVNFKNTII
+746 KAHFKNVIL

-760 MGSQLIQ
+760 AGAQYASQASVGFASTATAGSAMLKQVKHTFKPEFINRLNEIVVFNDMDEQMAKLILGKKLRELNAKLAAKSVSITLTDEAHQHLLKSGYSKEYGAREMDRVIQ
-767 QKFEA
+767 QQLKTMLM
-772 IARKSADE
+772 
-780 RERIIDET
+780 REILFG
-788 KGEVLE
+788 K
-794 MLKKTI
+794 LKKGGEATV
-800 RPEFLNRIDD
+800 D
-810 IIMFEPLTQPQIE
+810 
-823 QIVRLQVNGIER
+823 LQNGI
-835 LLKDQDV
+835 LTIKQ
-842 HIEVSD
+842 S
-848 AAVKLVAKAGFD
+848 
-860 PEFGARPVKRALQ
+860 
-873 RLLLNDL
+873 
-880 SKALLAGTVDKT
+880 
-892 RPIRVDVDG
+892 
-901 DALRFSNAD
+901 

>member
-58 DIDDFLDELDE
+58 DLDNFLDELDE

-147 GTEIH
+147 ATEIH
-152 FHEHSTGVEEDDDQ
+152 FHERSTGVEEDDDQ

-186 LFGDEDDYSSPSH
+186 LFGDEDDFSSPSH

-213 HLKDKNPLIGR
+213 HLAEKNPLIGR

-269 PDRLKGCNIYQLDM
+269 PDRLKGCNIYQFDM

-431 IDLMD
+431 IDIID
-436 EAAAKLRMERDS
+436 EAGAQAEMEGKKYKKIGKK
-448 QPEEL
+448 Q
-453 DEITR
+453 
-458 RLRQLEIEREA
+458 
-469 IKREGDE
+469 
-476 AKLDALNKEIAEL
+476 IA
-489 QEREKNFRAKW
+489 
-500 EGEKEVL
+500 EVL
-507 AKIQQDKQQMEQ
+507 AK
-519 LKFEAERAEREGDYG
+519 
-534 RVAEIRY
+534 VA
-541 GKLQQLQ
+541 K
-548 HDIDAQQEQLRSRQG
+548 IDALAIKQDDNKNLASLESR
-563 AEAMVKEE
+563 MK
-571 VTPDDIA
+571 
-578 DVVARWTGIPVT
+578 DVIY
-590 RMLQSEREKLLHL
+590 
-603 EDELHRR
+603 
-610 VVGQD
+610 GQD
-615 EAIQAVADAVRRS
+615 RAIQTVVEAVQLS
-628 RAGLQDPKRP
+628 KAGLTDENKPLASLLFVGP
-638 IGSFI
+638 
-643 FLGTTG
+643 TG
-649 VGKTELAKALA
+649 VGKTEVAKMLAQELGVKLVR
-660 DYLFNDEN
+660 F
-668 MMTRIDMSEYQ
+668 DMSEYV
-679 EKFSVSRLVGAP
+679 EKHTVAKLIGAP
-691 PGYVGYEEGGQ
+691 AGYVGYDDGGL
-702 LTEAVRRK
+702 LTDAVRK
-710 PYSVVLFDEIEKA
+710 SPDCVLLLDEIEKA
-723 HPDVFNILLQVL
+723 HSDIFNILLQVM
-735 DDGRLTDNKGR
+735 DYGVLTDSKGR
-746 TVNFKNTII
+746 KAHFKNVIL

-760 MGSQLIQ
+760 AGAQYASQASVGFASTASAGSAMLKQVKHTFKPEFINRLNEIVVFNDMDEQMAKLILGKKLRELNAKLAAKSVSITLTDEAHQHLLKSGYSKEYGAREMDRVIQ
-767 QKFEA
+767 QQLKTMLM
-772 IARKSADE
+772 
-780 RERIIDET
+780 REILFG
-788 KGEVLE
+788 K
-794 MLKKTI
+794 LKKGGEATV
-800 RPEFLNRIDD
+800 D
-810 IIMFEPLTQPQIE
+810 
-823 QIVRLQVNGIER
+823 LQNGI
-835 LLKDQDV
+835 LTIKQ
-842 HIEVSD
+842 S
-848 AAVKLVAKAGFD
+848 
-860 PEFGARPVKRALQ
+860 
-873 RLLLNDL
+873 
-880 SKALLAGTVDKT
+880 
-892 RPIRVDVDG
+892 
-901 DALRFSNAD
+901 

>member
-18 FASQKAL
+18 YASQKAL

-58 DIDDFLDELDE
+58 DLDDFLDELDE

-147 GTEIH
+147 ATEIH
-152 FHEHSTGVEEDDDQ
+152 FHERSTGVEEDDDQ

-186 LFGDEDDYSSPSH
+186 LFGDEDDYSSPSR

-213 HLKDKNPLIGR
+213 HLAEKNPLIGR

-283 GTLLAGTRFRG
+283 GTLLAGTRYRG

-431 IDLMD
+431 IDIID
-436 EAAAKLRMERDS
+436 EAGAQAEMEGKKYKKIGKK
-448 QPEEL
+448 Q
-453 DEITR
+453 
-458 RLRQLEIEREA
+458 
-469 IKREGDE
+469 
-476 AKLDALNKEIAEL
+476 IA
-489 QEREKNFRAKW
+489 
-500 EGEKEVL
+500 EVL
-507 AKIQQDKQQMEQ
+507 AK
-519 LKFEAERAEREGDYG
+519 
-534 RVAEIRY
+534 VA
-541 GKLQQLQ
+541 K
-548 HDIDAQQEQLRSRQG
+548 IDALAIKQ
-563 AEAMVKEE
+563 
-571 VTPDDIA
+571 DDNKNLA
-578 DVVARWTGIPVT
+578 SLERRMKDVIY
-590 RMLQSEREKLLHL
+590 
-603 EDELHRR
+603 
-610 VVGQD
+610 GQD
-615 EAIQAVADAVRRS
+615 RAIQTVVEAVQLS
-628 RAGLQDPKRP
+628 KAGLTDENKPLASLLFVGP
-638 IGSFI
+638 
-643 FLGTTG
+643 TG
-649 VGKTELAKALA
+649 VGKTEVAKMLAQELGVKLVR
-660 DYLFNDEN
+660 F
-668 MMTRIDMSEYQ
+668 DMSEYV
-679 EKFSVSRLVGAP
+679 EKHTVAKLIGAP
-691 PGYVGYEEGGQ
+691 AGYVGYDDGGL
-702 LTEAVRRK
+702 LTDAVRK
-710 PYSVVLFDEIEKA
+710 SPDCVLLLDEIEKA
-723 HPDVFNILLQVL
+723 HSDIFNILLQVM
-735 DDGRLTDNKGR
+735 DYGVLTDSKGR
-746 TVNFKNTII
+746 KAHFKNVIL

-760 MGSQLIQ
+760 AGAQYASQASVGFASTATAGSAMLKQVKHTFKPEFINRLNEIVVFNDMDEQMAKLILGKKLRELNAKLAAKSVSITLTDKAHQHLLKSGYSKEYGAREMDRVIQ
-767 QKFEA
+767 QQLKTMLM
-772 IARKSADE
+772 
-780 RERIIDET
+780 REILFG
-788 KGEVLE
+788 K
-794 MLKKTI
+794 LKKGG
-800 RPEFLNRIDD
+800 E
-810 IIMFEPLTQPQIE
+810 
-823 QIVRLQVNGIER
+823 
-835 LLKDQDV
+835 
-842 HIEVSD
+842 
-848 AAVKLVAKAGFD
+848 A
-860 PEFGARPVKRALQ
+860 
-873 RLLLNDL
+873 
-880 SKALLAGTVDKT
+880 TVDLQNGTLTIKQ
-892 RPIRVDVDG
+892 
-901 DALRFSNAD
+901 S

>member
-58 DIDDFLDELDE
+58 DLDDFLDELDE

-152 FHEHSTGVEEDDDQ
+152 FHERSTGVEEDDDQ

-186 LFGDEDDYSSPSH
+186 LFGDEDDFSSPSH

-213 HLKDKNPLIGR
+213 HLAEKNPLIGR
-224 EKELDRTIQ
+224 ERELDRTIQ

-431 IDLMD
+431 IDIID
-436 EAAAKLRMERDS
+436 EAGAQAEMEGKKYKKIGKK
-448 QPEEL
+448 Q
-453 DEITR
+453 
-458 RLRQLEIEREA
+458 
-469 IKREGDE
+469 
-476 AKLDALNKEIAEL
+476 IA
-489 QEREKNFRAKW
+489 
-500 EGEKEVL
+500 EVL
-507 AKIQQDKQQMEQ
+507 AK
-519 LKFEAERAEREGDYG
+519 
-534 RVAEIRY
+534 VA
-541 GKLQQLQ
+541 K
-548 HDIDAQQEQLRSRQG
+548 IDALAIKQDDNKNLASLESR
-563 AEAMVKEE
+563 MK
-571 VTPDDIA
+571 
-578 DVVARWTGIPVT
+578 DVIY
-590 RMLQSEREKLLHL
+590 
-603 EDELHRR
+603 
-610 VVGQD
+610 GQD
-615 EAIQAVADAVRRS
+615 RAIQTVVEAVQLS
-628 RAGLQDPKRP
+628 KAGLTDENKPLASLLFVGP
-638 IGSFI
+638 
-643 FLGTTG
+643 TG
-649 VGKTELAKALA
+649 VGKTEVAKMLAQELGVKLVR
-660 DYLFNDEN
+660 F
-668 MMTRIDMSEYQ
+668 DMSEYV
-679 EKFSVSRLVGAP
+679 EKHTVAKLIGAP
-691 PGYVGYEEGGQ
+691 AGYVGYDDGGL
-702 LTEAVRRK
+702 LTDAVRK
-710 PYSVVLFDEIEKA
+710 SPDCVLLLDEIEKA
-723 HPDVFNILLQVL
+723 HSDIFNILLQVM
-735 DDGRLTDNKGR
+735 DYGVLTDSKGR
-746 TVNFKNTII
+746 KAHFKNVIL

-760 MGSQLIQ
+760 AGAQYASQASMGFASTATAGSAMLKQVKHTFKPEFINRLNEIVVFNDMDEQMAKLILDKKLRELNAKLAAKSVSIALTDEAHQHLLKSGYSKEYGAREMDRVIQ
-767 QKFEA
+767 QQLKTMLM
-772 IARKSADE
+772 
-780 RERIIDET
+780 REILFG
-788 KGEVLE
+788 K
-794 MLKKTI
+794 LKKGG
-800 RPEFLNRIDD
+800 E
-810 IIMFEPLTQPQIE
+810 
-823 QIVRLQVNGIER
+823 
-835 LLKDQDV
+835 
-842 HIEVSD
+842 
-848 AAVKLVAKAGFD
+848 A
-860 PEFGARPVKRALQ
+860 
-873 RLLLNDL
+873 
-880 SKALLAGTVDKT
+880 TVDLQNGTLTIKQ
-892 RPIRVDVDG
+892 
-901 DALRFSNAD
+901 S

>member
-18 FASQKAL
+18 YASQKAL

-58 DIDDFLDELDE
+58 DLDDFLDELDE

-107 AERKAIDMPMAINAI
+107 AERKAIDMPMVINAI

-147 GTEIH
+147 ATEIH
-152 FHEHSTGVEEDDDQ
+152 FHERSTGVEEDDDQ
-166 YSNGEGDNPFGLF
+166 YSNGVGDNPFGLF

-186 LFGDEDDYSSPSH
+186 PFGDEDDFSSPSH
-199 KNDKWKKYVTCINE
+199 QNDKWKKYVTCINE
-213 HLKDKNPLIGR
+213 HLAEKNPLIGR
-224 EKELDRTIQ
+224 ERELDRTIQ

-389 ILKSLKP
+389 ILKSLKS

-402 HVKYDAAAIEYAVTS
+402 HVKYDDAAIEYAVTS

-431 IDLMD
+431 IDIID
-436 EAAAKLRMERDS
+436 EAGAQAEMEGKKYKKIGKK
-448 QPEEL
+448 Q
-453 DEITR
+453 
-458 RLRQLEIEREA
+458 
-469 IKREGDE
+469 
-476 AKLDALNKEIAEL
+476 IA
-489 QEREKNFRAKW
+489 
-500 EGEKEVL
+500 EVL
-507 AKIQQDKQQMEQ
+507 AK
-519 LKFEAERAEREGDYG
+519 
-534 RVAEIRY
+534 VA
-541 GKLQQLQ
+541 K
-548 HDIDAQQEQLRSRQG
+548 IDALAIKQDDNKNLASLESR
-563 AEAMVKEE
+563 MK
-571 VTPDDIA
+571 
-578 DVVARWTGIPVT
+578 DVIY
-590 RMLQSEREKLLHL
+590 
-603 EDELHRR
+603 
-610 VVGQD
+610 GQD
-615 EAIQAVADAVRRS
+615 RAIQTVVEAVQLS
-628 RAGLQDPKRP
+628 KAGLTDENKPLASLLFVGP
-638 IGSFI
+638 
-643 FLGTTG
+643 TG
-649 VGKTELAKALA
+649 VGKTEVAKMLAQELGVKLVR
-660 DYLFNDEN
+660 F
-668 MMTRIDMSEYQ
+668 DMSEYV
-679 EKFSVSRLVGAP
+679 EKHTVAKLIGAP
-691 PGYVGYEEGGQ
+691 AGYVGYDDGGL
-702 LTEAVRRK
+702 LTDAVRK
-710 PYSVVLFDEIEKA
+710 SPDCVLLLDEIEKA
-723 HPDVFNILLQVL
+723 HSDIFNILLQVM
-735 DDGRLTDNKGR
+735 DYGVLTDSKGR
-746 TVNFKNTII
+746 KAHFKNVIL

-760 MGSQLIQ
+760 AGAQYASQASVGFASTATAGSAMLKQVKHTFKPEFINRLNEIVVFNDMDEQMAKLILGKKLRELNAKLAAKSVSITLTDEAHQHLLKSGYSKEYGAREMDRVIQ
-767 QKFEA
+767 QQLKTMLM
-772 IARKSADE
+772 
-780 RERIIDET
+780 REILFG
-788 KGEVLE
+788 K
-794 MLKKTI
+794 LKKGG
-800 RPEFLNRIDD
+800 E
-810 IIMFEPLTQPQIE
+810 
-823 QIVRLQVNGIER
+823 
-835 LLKDQDV
+835 
-842 HIEVSD
+842 
-848 AAVKLVAKAGFD
+848 A
-860 PEFGARPVKRALQ
+860 
-873 RLLLNDL
+873 
-880 SKALLAGTVDKT
+880 TVDLQNGTLTIKQ
-892 RPIRVDVDG
+892 
-901 DALRFSNAD
+901 S

>member
-18 FASQKAL
+18 YASQKAL

-58 DIDDFLDELDE
+58 DLDNFLDELDE

-147 GTEIH
+147 ATEIH
-152 FHEHSTGVEEDDDQ
+152 FHERSTGVEEDDDQ

-186 LFGDEDDYSSPSH
+186 LFGDEDDFSSPSH

-213 HLKDKNPLIGR
+213 HLAEKNPLIGR

-431 IDLMD
+431 IDIID
-436 EAAAKLRMERDS
+436 EAGAQAEMEGKKYKKIGKK
-448 QPEEL
+448 Q
-453 DEITR
+453 
-458 RLRQLEIEREA
+458 
-469 IKREGDE
+469 
-476 AKLDALNKEIAEL
+476 IA
-489 QEREKNFRAKW
+489 
-500 EGEKEVL
+500 EVL
-507 AKIQQDKQQMEQ
+507 AK
-519 LKFEAERAEREGDYG
+519 
-534 RVAEIRY
+534 VA
-541 GKLQQLQ
+541 K
-548 HDIDAQQEQLRSRQG
+548 IDALAIKQDDNKNLASLESR
-563 AEAMVKEE
+563 MK
-571 VTPDDIA
+571 
-578 DVVARWTGIPVT
+578 DVIY
-590 RMLQSEREKLLHL
+590 
-603 EDELHRR
+603 
-610 VVGQD
+610 GQD
-615 EAIQAVADAVRRS
+615 RAIQTVVEAVQLS
-628 RAGLQDPKRP
+628 KAGLTDENKPLASLLFVGP
-638 IGSFI
+638 
-643 FLGTTG
+643 TG
-649 VGKTELAKALA
+649 VGKTEVAKMLAQELGVKLVR
-660 DYLFNDEN
+660 F
-668 MMTRIDMSEYQ
+668 DMSEYV
-679 EKFSVSRLVGAP
+679 EKHTVAKLIGAP
-691 PGYVGYEEGGQ
+691 AGYVGYDDGGL
-702 LTEAVRRK
+702 LTDAVRK
-710 PYSVVLFDEIEKA
+710 SPDCVLLLDEIEKA
-723 HPDVFNILLQVL
+723 HSDIFNILLQVM
-735 DDGRLTDNKGR
+735 DYGVLTDSKGR
-746 TVNFKNTII
+746 KAHFKNVIL

-760 MGSQLIQ
+760 AGAQYASQASVGFASTATAGSAMLKQVKHTFKPEFINRLNEIVVFNDMDEQMAKLILGKKLRELNAKLAAKSVSITLTDEAHQHLLKSGYSKEYGAREMDRVIQ
-767 QKFEA
+767 QQLKTMLM
-772 IARKSADE
+772 
-780 RERIIDET
+780 REILFG
-788 KGEVLE
+788 K
-794 MLKKTI
+794 LKKGGEATV
-800 RPEFLNRIDD
+800 D
-810 IIMFEPLTQPQIE
+810 
-823 QIVRLQVNGIER
+823 LQNGI
-835 LLKDQDV
+835 LTIKQ
-842 HIEVSD
+842 S
-848 AAVKLVAKAGFD
+848 
-860 PEFGARPVKRALQ
+860 
-873 RLLLNDL
+873 
-880 SKALLAGTVDKT
+880 
-892 RPIRVDVDG
+892 
-901 DALRFSNAD
+901 

>member
-58 DIDDFLDELDE
+58 DLDDFLDELDE

-152 FHEHSTGVEEDDDQ
+152 FHERSTGVEEDDDQ
-166 YSNGEGDNPFGLF
+166 YSNGVGDNPFGLF

-186 LFGDEDDYSSPSH
+186 PFGDEDDFSSPSH

-213 HLKDKNPLIGR
+213 HLAEKNPLIGR

-431 IDLMD
+431 IDIID
-436 EAAAKLRMERDS
+436 EAGAQAEMEGKKYKKIGKK
-448 QPEEL
+448 Q
-453 DEITR
+453 
-458 RLRQLEIEREA
+458 
-469 IKREGDE
+469 
-476 AKLDALNKEIAEL
+476 IA
-489 QEREKNFRAKW
+489 
-500 EGEKEVL
+500 EVL
-507 AKIQQDKQQMEQ
+507 AK
-519 LKFEAERAEREGDYG
+519 
-534 RVAEIRY
+534 VA
-541 GKLQQLQ
+541 K
-548 HDIDAQQEQLRSRQG
+548 IDALAIKQDNNKNLASLESR
-563 AEAMVKEE
+563 MK
-571 VTPDDIA
+571 
-578 DVVARWTGIPVT
+578 DVIY
-590 RMLQSEREKLLHL
+590 
-603 EDELHRR
+603 
-610 VVGQD
+610 GQD
-615 EAIQAVADAVRRS
+615 RAIQTVVEAVQLS
-628 RAGLQDPKRP
+628 KAGLTDENKPLASLLFVGP
-638 IGSFI
+638 
-643 FLGTTG
+643 TG
-649 VGKTELAKALA
+649 VGKTEVAKMLAQELGVKLVR
-660 DYLFNDEN
+660 F
-668 MMTRIDMSEYQ
+668 DMSEYV
-679 EKFSVSRLVGAP
+679 EKHTVAKLIGAP
-691 PGYVGYEEGGQ
+691 AGYVGYDDGGL
-702 LTEAVRRK
+702 LTDAVRK
-710 PYSVVLFDEIEKA
+710 SPDCVLLLDEIEKA
-723 HPDVFNILLQVL
+723 HSDIFNILLQVM
-735 DDGRLTDNKGR
+735 DYGVLTDSKGR
-746 TVNFKNTII
+746 KAHFKNVIL

-760 MGSQLIQ
+760 AGAQYASQASVGFASTATAGSAMLKQVKHTFKPEFINRLNEIVVFNDMDEQMAKLILGKKLRELNAKLAAKSVSITLTDEAHQHLLKSGYSKEYGAREMDRVIQ
-767 QKFEA
+767 QQLKTMLM
-772 IARKSADE
+772 
-780 RERIIDET
+780 REILFG
-788 KGEVLE
+788 K
-794 MLKKTI
+794 LKKGG
-800 RPEFLNRIDD
+800 E
-810 IIMFEPLTQPQIE
+810 
-823 QIVRLQVNGIER
+823 
-835 LLKDQDV
+835 
-842 HIEVSD
+842 
-848 AAVKLVAKAGFD
+848 A
-860 PEFGARPVKRALQ
+860 
-873 RLLLNDL
+873 
-880 SKALLAGTVDKT
+880 TVDLQNGTLTIKQ
-892 RPIRVDVDG
+892 
-901 DALRFSNAD
+901 S

>member
-186 LFGDEDDYSSPSH
+186 LFGDEDDFSSPSH

-213 HLKDKNPLIGR
+213 HLAEKNPLIGR

-269 PDRLKGCNIYQLDM
+269 PDRLKGCKIYQLDM

-389 ILKSLKP
+389 ILKSLKS

-402 HVKYDAAAIEYAVTS
+402 HVKYDDAAIEYAVTS

-431 IDLMD
+431 IDIID
-436 EAAAKLRMERDS
+436 EAGAQAEMEGKKYKKIGKK
-448 QPEEL
+448 Q
-453 DEITR
+453 
-458 RLRQLEIEREA
+458 
-469 IKREGDE
+469 
-476 AKLDALNKEIAEL
+476 IA
-489 QEREKNFRAKW
+489 
-500 EGEKEVL
+500 EVL
-507 AKIQQDKQQMEQ
+507 AK
-519 LKFEAERAEREGDYG
+519 
-534 RVAEIRY
+534 VA
-541 GKLQQLQ
+541 K
-548 HDIDAQQEQLRSRQG
+548 IDALAIKQDDNKNLASLESR
-563 AEAMVKEE
+563 MK
-571 VTPDDIA
+571 
-578 DVVARWTGIPVT
+578 DVIY
-590 RMLQSEREKLLHL
+590 
-603 EDELHRR
+603 
-610 VVGQD
+610 GQD
-615 EAIQAVADAVRRS
+615 RAIQTVVEAVQLS
-628 RAGLQDPKRP
+628 KAGLTDENKPLASLLFVGP
-638 IGSFI
+638 
-643 FLGTTG
+643 TG
-649 VGKTELAKALA
+649 VGKTEVAKMLAQELGVKLVR
-660 DYLFNDEN
+660 F
-668 MMTRIDMSEYQ
+668 DMSEYV
-679 EKFSVSRLVGAP
+679 EKHTVAKLIGAP
-691 PGYVGYEEGGQ
+691 AGYVGYDDGGL
-702 LTEAVRRK
+702 LTDAVRK
-710 PYSVVLFDEIEKA
+710 SPDCVLLLDEIEKA
-723 HPDVFNILLQVL
+723 HSDIFNILLQVM
-735 DDGRLTDNKGR
+735 DYGVLTDSKGR
-746 TVNFKNTII
+746 KAHFKNVIL

-760 MGSQLIQ
+760 AGAQYASQASVGFASTATAGSAMLKQVKHTFKPEFINRLNEIVVFNDMDEQMAKLILDKKLRELNTKLAAKSVSITLTDEAHQHLLKSGYSKEYGAREMDRVIQ
-767 QKFEA
+767 QQLKTMLM
-772 IARKSADE
+772 
-780 RERIIDET
+780 REILFG
-788 KGEVLE
+788 K
-794 MLKKTI
+794 LKKGGEATV
-800 RPEFLNRIDD
+800 D
-810 IIMFEPLTQPQIE
+810 
-823 QIVRLQVNGIER
+823 LQNGI
-835 LLKDQDV
+835 LTIKQ
-842 HIEVSD
+842 S
-848 AAVKLVAKAGFD
+848 
-860 PEFGARPVKRALQ
+860 
-873 RLLLNDL
+873 
-880 SKALLAGTVDKT
+880 
-892 RPIRVDVDG
+892 
-901 DALRFSNAD
+901 

>member
-58 DIDDFLDELDE
+58 DLDDFLDELDE

-147 GTEIH
+147 ATEIH
-152 FHEHSTGVEEDDDQ
+152 FHERSTGVEEDDDQ

-213 HLKDKNPLIGR
+213 HLAEKNPLIGR

-402 HVKYDAAAIEYAVTS
+402 HVKYDDAAIEYAVTS

-431 IDLMD
+431 IDIID
-436 EAAAKLRMERDS
+436 EAGAQAEMEGKKYKKIGKK
-448 QPEEL
+448 Q
-453 DEITR
+453 
-458 RLRQLEIEREA
+458 
-469 IKREGDE
+469 
-476 AKLDALNKEIAEL
+476 IA
-489 QEREKNFRAKW
+489 
-500 EGEKEVL
+500 EVL
-507 AKIQQDKQQMEQ
+507 AK
-519 LKFEAERAEREGDYG
+519 
-534 RVAEIRY
+534 VA
-541 GKLQQLQ
+541 K
-548 HDIDAQQEQLRSRQG
+548 IDALAIKQDDNKNLASLESR
-563 AEAMVKEE
+563 MKSV
-571 VTPDDIA
+571 IY
-578 DVVARWTGIPVT
+578 
-590 RMLQSEREKLLHL
+590 
-603 EDELHRR
+603 
-610 VVGQD
+610 GQD
-615 EAIQAVADAVRRS
+615 RAIQTVVEAVQLS
-628 RAGLQDPKRP
+628 KAGLTDENKPLASLLFVGP
-638 IGSFI
+638 
-643 FLGTTG
+643 TG
-649 VGKTELAKALA
+649 VGKTEVAKMLAQELGVKLVR
-660 DYLFNDEN
+660 F
-668 MMTRIDMSEYQ
+668 DMSEYV
-679 EKFSVSRLVGAP
+679 EKHTVAKLIGAP
-691 PGYVGYEEGGQ
+691 AGYVGYDDGGL
-702 LTEAVRRK
+702 LTDAVRK
-710 PYSVVLFDEIEKA
+710 SPDCVLLLDEIEKA
-723 HPDVFNILLQVL
+723 HSDIFNILLQVM
-735 DDGRLTDNKGR
+735 DYGVLTDSKGR
-746 TVNFKNTII
+746 KAHFKNVIL

-760 MGSQLIQ
+760 AGAQYASQASMGFASTATAGSAMLKQVKHTFKPEFINRLNEIVVFNDMDEQMAKLILGKKLRELNAKLAAKSVSITLTDEAHQHLLKSGYSKEYGAREMDRVIQ
-767 QKFEA
+767 QQLKTMLM
-772 IARKSADE
+772 
-780 RERIIDET
+780 REILFG
-788 KGEVLE
+788 K
-794 MLKKTI
+794 LKKGGEATV
-800 RPEFLNRIDD
+800 D
-810 IIMFEPLTQPQIE
+810 
-823 QIVRLQVNGIER
+823 LQNGI
-835 LLKDQDV
+835 LTIKQ
-842 HIEVSD
+842 S
-848 AAVKLVAKAGFD
+848 
-860 PEFGARPVKRALQ
+860 
-873 RLLLNDL
+873 
-880 SKALLAGTVDKT
+880 
-892 RPIRVDVDG
+892 
-901 DALRFSNAD
+901 

>member
-58 DIDDFLDELDE
+58 DLDDFLDELDE
-69 HIEESTKDDSQGAK
+69 HIQESTKDDSQGAK

-138 NVEDFEIMT
+138 NVEDFEIMSE
-147 GTEIH
+147 TEIH
-152 FHEHSTGVEEDDDQ
+152 FHERSTGVEEDDDQ
-166 YSNGEGDNPFGLF
+166 YPNGVGDNPFGLF

-186 LFGDEDDYSSPSH
+186 PFGDEDDFSSPSH

-213 HLKDKNPLIGR
+213 HLAEKNPLIGR
-224 EKELDRTIQ
+224 EHELDRTIQ

-431 IDLMD
+431 IDIID
-436 EAAAKLRMERDS
+436 EAGAQAEMEGKKYKKIGKK
-448 QPEEL
+448 Q
-453 DEITR
+453 
-458 RLRQLEIEREA
+458 
-469 IKREGDE
+469 
-476 AKLDALNKEIAEL
+476 IA
-489 QEREKNFRAKW
+489 
-500 EGEKEVL
+500 EVL
-507 AKIQQDKQQMEQ
+507 AK
-519 LKFEAERAEREGDYG
+519 
-534 RVAEIRY
+534 VA
-541 GKLQQLQ
+541 K
-548 HDIDAQQEQLRSRQG
+548 IDALAIKQDDNKNLASLESR
-563 AEAMVKEE
+563 MK
-571 VTPDDIA
+571 
-578 DVVARWTGIPVT
+578 DVIY
-590 RMLQSEREKLLHL
+590 
-603 EDELHRR
+603 
-610 VVGQD
+610 GQD
-615 EAIQAVADAVRRS
+615 RAIQTVVEAVQLS
-628 RAGLQDPKRP
+628 KAGLTDENKPLASLLFVGP
-638 IGSFI
+638 
-643 FLGTTG
+643 TG
-649 VGKTELAKALA
+649 VGKTEVAKMLAQELGVKLVR
-660 DYLFNDEN
+660 F
-668 MMTRIDMSEYQ
+668 DMSEYV
-679 EKFSVSRLVGAP
+679 EKHTVAKLIGAP
-691 PGYVGYEEGGQ
+691 AGYVGYDDGGL
-702 LTEAVRRK
+702 LTDAVRK
-710 PYSVVLFDEIEKA
+710 SPDCVLLLDEIEKA
-723 HPDVFNILLQVL
+723 HSDIFNILLQVM
-735 DDGRLTDNKGR
+735 DYGVLTDSKGR
-746 TVNFKNTII
+746 KAHFKNVIL

-760 MGSQLIQ
+760 AGAQYASQASVGFASTATAGSAMLKQVKHTFKPEFINRLNEIVVFNDMDEQMAKLILGKKLRELNAKLAAKSVSITLTDEAHQHLLKNGYSKEYGAREMDRVIQ
-767 QKFEA
+767 QQLKTMLM
-772 IARKSADE
+772 
-780 RERIIDET
+780 REILFG
-788 KGEVLE
+788 K
-794 MLKKTI
+794 LKKGG
-800 RPEFLNRIDD
+800 E
-810 IIMFEPLTQPQIE
+810 
-823 QIVRLQVNGIER
+823 
-835 LLKDQDV
+835 
-842 HIEVSD
+842 
-848 AAVKLVAKAGFD
+848 A
-860 PEFGARPVKRALQ
+860 
-873 RLLLNDL
+873 
-880 SKALLAGTVDKT
+880 TVDLQNGTLTIKQ
-892 RPIRVDVDG
+892 
-901 DALRFSNAD
+901 S

>member
-58 DIDDFLDELDE
+58 DLNDFLDELDE

-147 GTEIH
+147 ATEIH
-152 FHEHSTGVEEDDDQ
+152 FHERSTGVEEDDDQ

-186 LFGDEDDYSSPSH
+186 LFGDEDDFSSPSH

-213 HLKDKNPLIGR
+213 HLAEKNPLIGR
-224 EKELDRTIQ
+224 ERELDRTIQ

-431 IDLMD
+431 IDIID
-436 EAAAKLRMERDS
+436 EAGAQAEMEGKKYKKIGKK
-448 QPEEL
+448 Q
-453 DEITR
+453 
-458 RLRQLEIEREA
+458 
-469 IKREGDE
+469 
-476 AKLDALNKEIAEL
+476 IA
-489 QEREKNFRAKW
+489 
-500 EGEKEVL
+500 EVL
-507 AKIQQDKQQMEQ
+507 AK
-519 LKFEAERAEREGDYG
+519 
-534 RVAEIRY
+534 VA
-541 GKLQQLQ
+541 K
-548 HDIDAQQEQLRSRQG
+548 IDALAIKQDDNKNLASLESR
-563 AEAMVKEE
+563 MK
-571 VTPDDIA
+571 
-578 DVVARWTGIPVT
+578 DVIY
-590 RMLQSEREKLLHL
+590 
-603 EDELHRR
+603 
-610 VVGQD
+610 GQD
-615 EAIQAVADAVRRS
+615 RAIQTVVEAVQLS
-628 RAGLQDPKRP
+628 KAGLTDENKPLASLLFVGP
-638 IGSFI
+638 
-643 FLGTTG
+643 TG
-649 VGKTELAKALA
+649 VGKTEVAKMLAQELGVKLVR
-660 DYLFNDEN
+660 F
-668 MMTRIDMSEYQ
+668 DMSEYV
-679 EKFSVSRLVGAP
+679 EKHTVAKLIGAP
-691 PGYVGYEEGGQ
+691 AGYVGYDDGGL
-702 LTEAVRRK
+702 LTDAVRK
-710 PYSVVLFDEIEKA
+710 SPDCVLLLDEIEKA
-723 HPDVFNILLQVL
+723 HSDIFNILLQVM
-735 DDGRLTDNKGR
+735 DYGVLTDSKGR
-746 TVNFKNTII
+746 KAHFKNVIL

-760 MGSQLIQ
+760 AGAQYASQASVGFASTASAGSAMLKQVKHTFKPEFINRLNEIVVFNDMDEQMAKLILGKKLRELNAKLAAKSVSIALTDEAHQHLLKSGYSKEYGAREMDRVIQ
-767 QKFEA
+767 QQLKTMLM
-772 IARKSADE
+772 
-780 RERIIDET
+780 REILFG
-788 KGEVLE
+788 K
-794 MLKKTI
+794 LKKGG
-800 RPEFLNRIDD
+800 E
-810 IIMFEPLTQPQIE
+810 
-823 QIVRLQVNGIER
+823 
-835 LLKDQDV
+835 
-842 HIEVSD
+842 
-848 AAVKLVAKAGFD
+848 A
-860 PEFGARPVKRALQ
+860 
-873 RLLLNDL
+873 
-880 SKALLAGTVDKT
+880 TVDLQNGTLTIKQ
-892 RPIRVDVDG
+892 
-901 DALRFSNAD
+901 S

>member
-58 DIDDFLDELDE
+58 DLDDFLDELDE

-147 GTEIH
+147 ATEIH
-152 FHEHSTGVEEDDDQ
+152 FHERSTGVEEDDDQ

-186 LFGDEDDYSSPSH
+186 LFGDEDDFSSPSH

-213 HLKDKNPLIGR
+213 HLAEKNPLIGR

-431 IDLMD
+431 IDIID
-436 EAAAKLRMERDS
+436 EAGAQAEMEGKKYKKIGKK
-448 QPEEL
+448 Q
-453 DEITR
+453 
-458 RLRQLEIEREA
+458 
-469 IKREGDE
+469 
-476 AKLDALNKEIAEL
+476 IA
-489 QEREKNFRAKW
+489 
-500 EGEKEVL
+500 EVL
-507 AKIQQDKQQMEQ
+507 AK
-519 LKFEAERAEREGDYG
+519 
-534 RVAEIRY
+534 VA
-541 GKLQQLQ
+541 K
-548 HDIDAQQEQLRSRQG
+548 IDALAIKQDDNKNLASLESR
-563 AEAMVKEE
+563 MK
-571 VTPDDIA
+571 
-578 DVVARWTGIPVT
+578 DVIY
-590 RMLQSEREKLLHL
+590 
-603 EDELHRR
+603 
-610 VVGQD
+610 GQD
-615 EAIQAVADAVRRS
+615 RAIQTVVEAVQLS
-628 RAGLQDPKRP
+628 KAGLTDENKPLASLLFVGP
-638 IGSFI
+638 
-643 FLGTTG
+643 TG
-649 VGKTELAKALA
+649 VGKTEVAKMLAQELGVKLVR
-660 DYLFNDEN
+660 F
-668 MMTRIDMSEYQ
+668 DMSEYV
-679 EKFSVSRLVGAP
+679 EKHTVAKLIGAP
-691 PGYVGYEEGGQ
+691 AGYVGYDDGGL
-702 LTEAVRRK
+702 LTDAVRK
-710 PYSVVLFDEIEKA
+710 SPDCVLLLDEIEKA
-723 HPDVFNILLQVL
+723 HSDIFNILLQVM
-735 DDGRLTDNKGR
+735 DYGVLTDSKGR
-746 TVNFKNTII
+746 KAHFKNVIL

-760 MGSQLIQ
+760 AGAQYASQASVGFASTASAGSAMLKQVKHTFKPEFINRLNEIVVFNDMDEQVAKLILGKKLRELNAKLAAKSVSITLTDEAHQHLLKSGYSKEYGAREMDRVIQ
-767 QKFEA
+767 QQLKTMLM
-772 IARKSADE
+772 
-780 RERIIDET
+780 REILFG
-788 KGEVLE
+788 K
-794 MLKKTI
+794 LKKGG
-800 RPEFLNRIDD
+800 E
-810 IIMFEPLTQPQIE
+810 
-823 QIVRLQVNGIER
+823 
-835 LLKDQDV
+835 
-842 HIEVSD
+842 
-848 AAVKLVAKAGFD
+848 A
-860 PEFGARPVKRALQ
+860 
-873 RLLLNDL
+873 
-880 SKALLAGTVDKT
+880 TVDLQNGTLTIKQ
-892 RPIRVDVDG
+892 
-901 DALRFSNAD
+901 S

>member
-18 FASQKAL
+18 YASQKAL

-186 LFGDEDDYSSPSH
+186 LFGDEDDYSSPSR

-213 HLKDKNPLIGR
+213 HLAEKNPLIGR

-402 HVKYDAAAIEYAVTS
+402 HVKYDDAAIEYAVTS

-431 IDLMD
+431 IDIID
-436 EAAAKLRMERDS
+436 EAGAQAEMEGKKYKKIGKK
-448 QPEEL
+448 Q
-453 DEITR
+453 
-458 RLRQLEIEREA
+458 
-469 IKREGDE
+469 
-476 AKLDALNKEIAEL
+476 IA
-489 QEREKNFRAKW
+489 
-500 EGEKEVL
+500 EVL
-507 AKIQQDKQQMEQ
+507 AK
-519 LKFEAERAEREGDYG
+519 
-534 RVAEIRY
+534 VA
-541 GKLQQLQ
+541 K
-548 HDIDAQQEQLRSRQG
+548 IDALAIKQDDNKNLASLESR
-563 AEAMVKEE
+563 MK
-571 VTPDDIA
+571 
-578 DVVARWTGIPVT
+578 DVIY
-590 RMLQSEREKLLHL
+590 
-603 EDELHRR
+603 
-610 VVGQD
+610 GQD
-615 EAIQAVADAVRRS
+615 RAIQTAVEAVQLS
-628 RAGLQDPKRP
+628 KAGLTDENKPLASLLFVGP
-638 IGSFI
+638 
-643 FLGTTG
+643 TG
-649 VGKTELAKALA
+649 VGKTEVAKMLAQELGVKLVR
-660 DYLFNDEN
+660 F
-668 MMTRIDMSEYQ
+668 DMSEYV
-679 EKFSVSRLVGAP
+679 EKHTVAKLIGAP
-691 PGYVGYEEGGQ
+691 AGYVGYDDGGL
-702 LTEAVRRK
+702 LTDAVRK
-710 PYSVVLFDEIEKA
+710 SPDCVLLLDEIEKA
-723 HPDVFNILLQVL
+723 HSDIFNILLQVM
-735 DDGRLTDNKGR
+735 DYGVLTDSKGR
-746 TVNFKNTII
+746 KAHFKNVIL

-760 MGSQLIQ
+760 AGAQYASQASVGFASTATAGSAMLKQVKHTFKPEFINRLNEIVVFNDMDEQMAKLILGKKLRELNAKLAAKSVSITLTDEAHQHLLKNGYSKEYGAREMDRVIQ
-767 QKFEA
+767 QQLKTMLM
-772 IARKSADE
+772 
-780 RERIIDET
+780 REILFG
-788 KGEVLE
+788 K
-794 MLKKTI
+794 LKKGG
-800 RPEFLNRIDD
+800 E
-810 IIMFEPLTQPQIE
+810 
-823 QIVRLQVNGIER
+823 
-835 LLKDQDV
+835 
-842 HIEVSD
+842 
-848 AAVKLVAKAGFD
+848 A
-860 PEFGARPVKRALQ
+860 
-873 RLLLNDL
+873 
-880 SKALLAGTVDKT
+880 TVDLQNGTLTIKQ
-892 RPIRVDVDG
+892 
-901 DALRFSNAD
+901 S

>member
-18 FASQKAL
+18 YASQKAL

-58 DIDDFLDELDE
+58 DLDNFLDELDE

-147 GTEIH
+147 ATEIH
-152 FHEHSTGVEEDDDQ
+152 FHERSTGVEEDDDQ

-186 LFGDEDDYSSPSH
+186 LFGDEDDFSSPSH

-213 HLKDKNPLIGR
+213 HLAEKNPLIGR

-402 HVKYDAAAIEYAVTS
+402 HVKYDDAAIEYAVTS

-431 IDLMD
+431 IDIID
-436 EAAAKLRMERDS
+436 EAGAQAEMEGKKYKKIGKK
-448 QPEEL
+448 Q
-453 DEITR
+453 
-458 RLRQLEIEREA
+458 
-469 IKREGDE
+469 
-476 AKLDALNKEIAEL
+476 IA
-489 QEREKNFRAKW
+489 
-500 EGEKEVL
+500 EVL
-507 AKIQQDKQQMEQ
+507 AK
-519 LKFEAERAEREGDYG
+519 
-534 RVAEIRY
+534 VA
-541 GKLQQLQ
+541 K
-548 HDIDAQQEQLRSRQG
+548 IDALAIKQDDNKNLASLESR
-563 AEAMVKEE
+563 MK
-571 VTPDDIA
+571 
-578 DVVARWTGIPVT
+578 DVIY
-590 RMLQSEREKLLHL
+590 
-603 EDELHRR
+603 
-610 VVGQD
+610 GQD
-615 EAIQAVADAVRRS
+615 RAIQTVVEAVQLS
-628 RAGLQDPKRP
+628 KAGLTDENKPLASLLFVGP
-638 IGSFI
+638 
-643 FLGTTG
+643 TG
-649 VGKTELAKALA
+649 VGKTEVAKMLAQELGVKLVR
-660 DYLFNDEN
+660 F
-668 MMTRIDMSEYQ
+668 DMSEYV
-679 EKFSVSRLVGAP
+679 EKHTVAKLIGAP
-691 PGYVGYEEGGQ
+691 AGYVGYDDGGL
-702 LTEAVRRK
+702 LTDAVRK
-710 PYSVVLFDEIEKA
+710 SPDCVLLLDEIEKA
-723 HPDVFNILLQVL
+723 HSDIFNILLQVM
-735 DDGRLTDNKGR
+735 DYGVLTDSKGR
-746 TVNFKNTII
+746 KAHFKNVIL

-760 MGSQLIQ
+760 AGAQYASQASVGFASTASAGSAMLKQVKHTFKPEFINRLNEIVVFNDMDEQMAKLILGKKLRELNAKLAAKSVSIALTDEAHQHLLKSGYSKEYGAREMDRVIQ
-767 QKFEA
+767 QQLKTMLM
-772 IARKSADE
+772 
-780 RERIIDET
+780 REILFG
-788 KGEVLE
+788 K
-794 MLKKTI
+794 LKKGG
-800 RPEFLNRIDD
+800 E
-810 IIMFEPLTQPQIE
+810 
-823 QIVRLQVNGIER
+823 
-835 LLKDQDV
+835 
-842 HIEVSD
+842 
-848 AAVKLVAKAGFD
+848 A
-860 PEFGARPVKRALQ
+860 
-873 RLLLNDL
+873 
-880 SKALLAGTVDKT
+880 TVDLQNGTLTIKQ
-892 RPIRVDVDG
+892 
-901 DALRFSNAD
+901 S

>member
-58 DIDDFLDELDE
+58 GLDDFLDELDE

-147 GTEIH
+147 ATEIH

-186 LFGDEDDYSSPSH
+186 PFGDEDDFSSPSH

-213 HLKDKNPLIGR
+213 HLAEKNPLIGR
-224 EKELDRTIQ
+224 ERELDRTIQ

-355 TYTEYNKNFTRSV
+355 TYTEYNKNFTRSA

-431 IDLMD
+431 IDIID
-436 EAAAKLRMERDS
+436 EAGAQAEMEGKKYKKIGKK
-448 QPEEL
+448 Q
-453 DEITR
+453 
-458 RLRQLEIEREA
+458 
-469 IKREGDE
+469 
-476 AKLDALNKEIAEL
+476 IA
-489 QEREKNFRAKW
+489 
-500 EGEKEVL
+500 EVL
-507 AKIQQDKQQMEQ
+507 AK
-519 LKFEAERAEREGDYG
+519 
-534 RVAEIRY
+534 VA
-541 GKLQQLQ
+541 K
-548 HDIDAQQEQLRSRQG
+548 IDALAIKQDDNKNLASLESRI
-563 AEAMVKEE
+563 K
-571 VTPDDIA
+571 
-578 DVVARWTGIPVT
+578 DVIY
-590 RMLQSEREKLLHL
+590 
-603 EDELHRR
+603 
-610 VVGQD
+610 GQD
-615 EAIQAVADAVRRS
+615 RAIQTVVEAVQLS
-628 RAGLQDPKRP
+628 KAGLTDENKPLASLLFVGP
-638 IGSFI
+638 
-643 FLGTTG
+643 TG
-649 VGKTELAKALA
+649 VGKTEVAKMLAQELGVKLVR
-660 DYLFNDEN
+660 F
-668 MMTRIDMSEYQ
+668 DMSEYV
-679 EKFSVSRLVGAP
+679 EKHTVAKLIGAP
-691 PGYVGYEEGGQ
+691 AGYVGYDDGGL
-702 LTEAVRRK
+702 LTDAVRK
-710 PYSVVLFDEIEKA
+710 SPDCVLLLDEIEKA
-723 HPDVFNILLQVL
+723 HSDIFNILLQVM
-735 DDGRLTDNKGR
+735 DYGVLTDSKGR
-746 TVNFKNTII
+746 KAHFKNVIL

-760 MGSQLIQ
+760 AGAQYASQASVGFASTATAGSAMLKQVKHTFKPEFINRLNEIVVFNDMDEQMAKLILGKKLRELNAKLAAKSVSITLTDEAHQHLLKNGYSKEYGAREMDRVIQ
-767 QKFEA
+767 QQLKTMLM
-772 IARKSADE
+772 
-780 RERIIDET
+780 REILFG
-788 KGEVLE
+788 K
-794 MLKKTI
+794 LKKGG
-800 RPEFLNRIDD
+800 E
-810 IIMFEPLTQPQIE
+810 
-823 QIVRLQVNGIER
+823 
-835 LLKDQDV
+835 
-842 HIEVSD
+842 
-848 AAVKLVAKAGFD
+848 A
-860 PEFGARPVKRALQ
+860 
-873 RLLLNDL
+873 
-880 SKALLAGTVDKT
+880 TVDLQNGTLTIKQ
-892 RPIRVDVDG
+892 
-901 DALRFSNAD
+901 S

>member
-18 FASQKAL
+18 YASQKAL

-58 DIDDFLDELDE
+58 DLDDFLDELDE

-147 GTEIH
+147 ATEIH
-152 FHEHSTGVEEDDDQ
+152 FHERSTGVEEDDDQ

-186 LFGDEDDYSSPSH
+186 LFGDEDDYSSPSR

-213 HLKDKNPLIGR
+213 HLAEKNPLIGR

-258 GVARRIEEGKV
+258 GVARRIEEGNV

-431 IDLMD
+431 IDIID
-436 EAAAKLRMERDS
+436 EAGAQAEMEGKKYKKIGKK
-448 QPEEL
+448 Q
-453 DEITR
+453 
-458 RLRQLEIEREA
+458 
-469 IKREGDE
+469 
-476 AKLDALNKEIAEL
+476 IA
-489 QEREKNFRAKW
+489 
-500 EGEKEVL
+500 EVL
-507 AKIQQDKQQMEQ
+507 AK
-519 LKFEAERAEREGDYG
+519 
-534 RVAEIRY
+534 VA
-541 GKLQQLQ
+541 K
-548 HDIDAQQEQLRSRQG
+548 IDALAIKQDDNKNLASLESR
-563 AEAMVKEE
+563 MK
-571 VTPDDIA
+571 
-578 DVVARWTGIPVT
+578 DVIY
-590 RMLQSEREKLLHL
+590 
-603 EDELHRR
+603 
-610 VVGQD
+610 GQD
-615 EAIQAVADAVRRS
+615 RAIQTVVEAVQLS
-628 RAGLQDPKRP
+628 KAGLTDENKPLASLLFVGP
-638 IGSFI
+638 
-643 FLGTTG
+643 TG
-649 VGKTELAKALA
+649 VGKTEVAKMLAQELGVKLVR
-660 DYLFNDEN
+660 F
-668 MMTRIDMSEYQ
+668 DMSEYV
-679 EKFSVSRLVGAP
+679 EKHTVAKLIGAP
-691 PGYVGYEEGGQ
+691 AGYVGYDDGGL
-702 LTEAVRRK
+702 LTDAVRK
-710 PYSVVLFDEIEKA
+710 SPDCVLLLDEIEKA
-723 HPDVFNILLQVL
+723 HSDIFNILLQVM
-735 DDGRLTDNKGR
+735 DYGVLTDSKGR
-746 TVNFKNTII
+746 KAHFKNVIL

-760 MGSQLIQ
+760 AGAQYASQASVGFASTATAGSAMLKQVKHTFKPEFINRLNEIVVFNDMDEQMAKLILGKKLRELNAKLAAKSVSITLTDEAHQHLLKSGYSKEYGAREMDRVIQ
-767 QKFEA
+767 QQLKTMLM
-772 IARKSADE
+772 
-780 RERIIDET
+780 REILFG
-788 KGEVLE
+788 K
-794 MLKKTI
+794 LKKGG
-800 RPEFLNRIDD
+800 E
-810 IIMFEPLTQPQIE
+810 
-823 QIVRLQVNGIER
+823 
-835 LLKDQDV
+835 
-842 HIEVSD
+842 
-848 AAVKLVAKAGFD
+848 A
-860 PEFGARPVKRALQ
+860 
-873 RLLLNDL
+873 
-880 SKALLAGTVDKT
+880 TVDLKNGT
-892 RPIRVDVDG
+892 LTIKQ
-901 DALRFSNAD
+901 S

>member
-1 MEQKKITFNR
+1 MEQRKITFNR

-18 FASQKAL
+18 YASQKAL

-58 DIDDFLDELDE
+58 DLDDFLDELDE

-107 AERKAIDMPMAINAI
+107 AERKAIDMPMVINAI

-147 GTEIH
+147 ATEIH
-152 FHEHSTGVEEDDDQ
+152 FHERSTGVEEDDQ
-166 YSNGEGDNPFGLF
+166 YSNGVGDNPFGLF

-186 LFGDEDDYSSPSH
+186 PFGDEDDFSSPSH
-199 KNDKWKKYVTCINE
+199 QNDKWKKYVTCINE
-213 HLKDKNPLIGR
+213 HLAEKNPLIGR
-224 EKELDRTIQ
+224 ERELDRTIQ

-402 HVKYDAAAIEYAVTS
+402 HVKYDDAAIEYAVTS

-431 IDLMD
+431 IDIID
-436 EAAAKLRMERDS
+436 EAGAQAEMEGKKYKKIGKK
-448 QPEEL
+448 Q
-453 DEITR
+453 
-458 RLRQLEIEREA
+458 
-469 IKREGDE
+469 
-476 AKLDALNKEIAEL
+476 IA
-489 QEREKNFRAKW
+489 
-500 EGEKEVL
+500 EVL
-507 AKIQQDKQQMEQ
+507 AK
-519 LKFEAERAEREGDYG
+519 
-534 RVAEIRY
+534 VA
-541 GKLQQLQ
+541 K
-548 HDIDAQQEQLRSRQG
+548 IDALAIKQDDNKNLASLESR
-563 AEAMVKEE
+563 MK
-571 VTPDDIA
+571 
-578 DVVARWTGIPVT
+578 DVIY
-590 RMLQSEREKLLHL
+590 
-603 EDELHRR
+603 
-610 VVGQD
+610 GQD
-615 EAIQAVADAVRRS
+615 RAIQTVVEAVQLS
-628 RAGLQDPKRP
+628 KAGLTDENKPLASLLFVGP
-638 IGSFI
+638 
-643 FLGTTG
+643 TG
-649 VGKTELAKALA
+649 VGKTEVAKMLAQELGVKLVR
-660 DYLFNDEN
+660 F
-668 MMTRIDMSEYQ
+668 DMSEYV
-679 EKFSVSRLVGAP
+679 EKHTVAKLIGAP
-691 PGYVGYEEGGQ
+691 AGYVGYDDGGL
-702 LTEAVRRK
+702 LTDAVRK
-710 PYSVVLFDEIEKA
+710 SPDCVLLLDEIEKA
-723 HPDVFNILLQVL
+723 HSDIFNILLQVM
-735 DDGRLTDNKGR
+735 DYGVLTDSKGR
-746 TVNFKNTII
+746 KAHFKNVIL

-760 MGSQLIQ
+760 AGAQYASQASVGFASTATAGS
-767 QKFEA
+767 A
-772 IARKSADE
+772 
-780 RERIIDET
+780 
-788 KGEVLE
+788 
-794 MLKKTI
+794 MLKQVKHTFK
-800 RPEFLNRIDD
+800 PEFINRLNEIVVFNDMDEQMAKLILGKKLRELNAKLAAKSVSIT
-810 IIMFEPLTQPQIE
+810 LTDEAHQH
-823 QIVRLQVNGIER
+823 
-835 LLKDQDV
+835 LLKSGYSK
-842 HIEVSD
+842 EY
-848 AAVKLVAKAGFD
+848 
-860 PEFGARPVKRALQ
+860 GAREMDRVLQ
-873 RLLLNDL
+873 QQLKTMLMREILFGKL
-880 SKALLAGTVDKT
+880 KKGGEATVDLQNGTLTIKQ
-892 RPIRVDVDG
+892 
-901 DALRFSNAD
+901 S

>member
-18 FASQKAL
+18 YASQKAL

-58 DIDDFLDELDE
+58 DLDDFLDELDE

-147 GTEIH
+147 ATEIH
-152 FHEHSTGVEEDDDQ
+152 FHERSTGVEEDDDQ

-213 HLKDKNPLIGR
+213 HLAEKNPLIGR

-431 IDLMD
+431 IDIID
-436 EAAAKLRMERDS
+436 EAGAQAEMEGKKYKKIGKK
-448 QPEEL
+448 Q
-453 DEITR
+453 
-458 RLRQLEIEREA
+458 
-469 IKREGDE
+469 
-476 AKLDALNKEIAEL
+476 IA
-489 QEREKNFRAKW
+489 
-500 EGEKEVL
+500 EVL
-507 AKIQQDKQQMEQ
+507 AK
-519 LKFEAERAEREGDYG
+519 
-534 RVAEIRY
+534 VA
-541 GKLQQLQ
+541 K
-548 HDIDAQQEQLRSRQG
+548 IDALAIKQDDNKNLASLESR
-563 AEAMVKEE
+563 MK
-571 VTPDDIA
+571 
-578 DVVARWTGIPVT
+578 DVIY
-590 RMLQSEREKLLHL
+590 
-603 EDELHRR
+603 
-610 VVGQD
+610 GQD
-615 EAIQAVADAVRRS
+615 RAIQTVVEAVQLS
-628 RAGLQDPKRP
+628 KAGLTDENKPLASLLFVGP
-638 IGSFI
+638 
-643 FLGTTG
+643 TG
-649 VGKTELAKALA
+649 VGKTEVAKMLAQELGVKLVR
-660 DYLFNDEN
+660 F
-668 MMTRIDMSEYQ
+668 DMSEYV
-679 EKFSVSRLVGAP
+679 EKHTVAKLIGAP
-691 PGYVGYEEGGQ
+691 AGYVGYDDGGL
-702 LTEAVRRK
+702 LTDAVRK
-710 PYSVVLFDEIEKA
+710 SPDCVLLLDEIEKA
-723 HPDVFNILLQVL
+723 HSDIFNILLQVM
-735 DDGRLTDNKGR
+735 DYGVLTDSKGR
-746 TVNFKNTII
+746 KAHFKNVIL

-760 MGSQLIQ
+760 AGAQYASQASVGFASTASAGSAMLKQVKHTFKPEFINRLNEIVVFNDMDEQMAKLILGKKLRELNAKLAAKSVSITLTDEAHQHLLKSGYSKEYGAREMDRVIQ
-767 QKFEA
+767 QQLKTMLM
-772 IARKSADE
+772 
-780 RERIIDET
+780 REILFG
-788 KGEVLE
+788 K
-794 MLKKTI
+794 LKKGG
-800 RPEFLNRIDD
+800 E
-810 IIMFEPLTQPQIE
+810 
-823 QIVRLQVNGIER
+823 
-835 LLKDQDV
+835 
-842 HIEVSD
+842 
-848 AAVKLVAKAGFD
+848 A
-860 PEFGARPVKRALQ
+860 
-873 RLLLNDL
+873 
-880 SKALLAGTVDKT
+880 TVDLQNGTLTIKQ
-892 RPIRVDVDG
+892 
-901 DALRFSNAD
+901 S

>member
-58 DIDDFLDELDE
+58 DLDNFLDELDE

-147 GTEIH
+147 ATEIH
-152 FHEHSTGVEEDDDQ
+152 FHERSTGVEEDDDQ

-186 LFGDEDDYSSPSH
+186 LFGDEDDFSSPSH

-213 HLKDKNPLIGR
+213 HLAEKNPLIGR

-431 IDLMD
+431 IDIID
-436 EAAAKLRMERDS
+436 EAGAQAEMEGKKYKKIGKK
-448 QPEEL
+448 Q
-453 DEITR
+453 
-458 RLRQLEIEREA
+458 
-469 IKREGDE
+469 
-476 AKLDALNKEIAEL
+476 IA
-489 QEREKNFRAKW
+489 
-500 EGEKEVL
+500 EVL
-507 AKIQQDKQQMEQ
+507 AK
-519 LKFEAERAEREGDYG
+519 
-534 RVAEIRY
+534 VA
-541 GKLQQLQ
+541 K
-548 HDIDAQQEQLRSRQG
+548 IDALAIKQDDNKNLASLESR
-563 AEAMVKEE
+563 MK
-571 VTPDDIA
+571 
-578 DVVARWTGIPVT
+578 DVIY
-590 RMLQSEREKLLHL
+590 
-603 EDELHRR
+603 
-610 VVGQD
+610 GQD
-615 EAIQAVADAVRRS
+615 RAIQTVVEAVQLS
-628 RAGLQDPKRP
+628 KAGLTDENKPLASLLFVGP
-638 IGSFI
+638 
-643 FLGTTG
+643 TG
-649 VGKTELAKALA
+649 VGKTEVAKMLAQELGVKLVR
-660 DYLFNDEN
+660 F
-668 MMTRIDMSEYQ
+668 DMSEYV
-679 EKFSVSRLVGAP
+679 EKHTVAKLIGAP
-691 PGYVGYEEGGQ
+691 AGYVGYDDGGL
-702 LTEAVRRK
+702 LTDAVRK
-710 PYSVVLFDEIEKA
+710 SPDCVLLLDEIEKA
-723 HPDVFNILLQVL
+723 HSDIFNILLQVM
-735 DDGRLTDNKGR
+735 DYGVLTDSKGR
-746 TVNFKNTII
+746 KALFKNVIL

-760 MGSQLIQ
+760 AGAQYASQASVGFASTASAGSAMLKQVKHTFKPEFINRLNEIVVFNDMDEQMAKLILGKKLRELNAKLAAKSVSITLTDEAHQHLLKSGYSKEYGAREMDRVIQ
-767 QKFEA
+767 QQLKTMLM
-772 IARKSADE
+772 
-780 RERIIDET
+780 REILFG
-788 KGEVLE
+788 K
-794 MLKKTI
+794 LKKGG
-800 RPEFLNRIDD
+800 E
-810 IIMFEPLTQPQIE
+810 
-823 QIVRLQVNGIER
+823 
-835 LLKDQDV
+835 
-842 HIEVSD
+842 
-848 AAVKLVAKAGFD
+848 A
-860 PEFGARPVKRALQ
+860 
-873 RLLLNDL
+873 
-880 SKALLAGTVDKT
+880 TVDLQNGTLTIKQ
-892 RPIRVDVDG
+892 
-901 DALRFSNAD
+901 S

>member
-58 DIDDFLDELDE
+58 DLDDFLDELDE

-147 GTEIH
+147 ATEIH
-152 FHEHSTGVEEDDDQ
+152 FHERSTGVEEDDDQ

-186 LFGDEDDYSSPSH
+186 LFGDEDDYSSPSR

-213 HLKDKNPLIGR
+213 HLAEKNPLIGR
-224 EKELDRTIQ
+224 ERELDRTIQ

-431 IDLMD
+431 IDIID
-436 EAAAKLRMERDS
+436 EAGAQAEMEGKKYKKIGKK
-448 QPEEL
+448 Q
-453 DEITR
+453 
-458 RLRQLEIEREA
+458 
-469 IKREGDE
+469 
-476 AKLDALNKEIAEL
+476 IA
-489 QEREKNFRAKW
+489 
-500 EGEKEVL
+500 EVL
-507 AKIQQDKQQMEQ
+507 AK
-519 LKFEAERAEREGDYG
+519 
-534 RVAEIRY
+534 VA
-541 GKLQQLQ
+541 K
-548 HDIDAQQEQLRSRQG
+548 IDALAIKQDDNKNLASLESR
-563 AEAMVKEE
+563 MK
-571 VTPDDIA
+571 
-578 DVVARWTGIPVT
+578 DVIY
-590 RMLQSEREKLLHL
+590 
-603 EDELHRR
+603 
-610 VVGQD
+610 GQD
-615 EAIQAVADAVRRS
+615 RAIQTVVEAVQLS
-628 RAGLQDPKRP
+628 KAGLTDENKPLASLLFVGP
-638 IGSFI
+638 
-643 FLGTTG
+643 TG
-649 VGKTELAKALA
+649 VGKTEVAKMLAQELGVKLVR
-660 DYLFNDEN
+660 F
-668 MMTRIDMSEYQ
+668 DMSEYV
-679 EKFSVSRLVGAP
+679 EKHTVAKLIGAP
-691 PGYVGYEEGGQ
+691 AGYVGYDDGGL
-702 LTEAVRRK
+702 LTDAVRK
-710 PYSVVLFDEIEKA
+710 SPDCVLLLDEIEKA
-723 HPDVFNILLQVL
+723 HSDIFNILLQVM
-735 DDGRLTDNKGR
+735 DYGVLTDSKGR
-746 TVNFKNTII
+746 KAHFKNVIL

-760 MGSQLIQ
+760 AGAQYASQASVGFASTATAGSAMLKQVKHTFKPEFINRLNEIVVFNDMDEQMAKLILGKKLRELNAKLAAKSVSITLTDEAHQHLLKSGYSKEYGAREMDRVIQ
-767 QKFEA
+767 QQLKTMLM
-772 IARKSADE
+772 
-780 RERIIDET
+780 REILFG
-788 KGEVLE
+788 K
-794 MLKKTI
+794 LKKGG
-800 RPEFLNRIDD
+800 E
-810 IIMFEPLTQPQIE
+810 
-823 QIVRLQVNGIER
+823 
-835 LLKDQDV
+835 
-842 HIEVSD
+842 
-848 AAVKLVAKAGFD
+848 A
-860 PEFGARPVKRALQ
+860 
-873 RLLLNDL
+873 
-880 SKALLAGTVDKT
+880 TVDLQNGTLTIKQ
-892 RPIRVDVDG
+892 
-901 DALRFSNAD
+901 S

>member
-58 DIDDFLDELDE
+58 DLDNFLDELDE

-147 GTEIH
+147 ATEIH
-152 FHEHSTGVEEDDDQ
+152 FHERSTGVEEDDDQ

-186 LFGDEDDYSSPSH
+186 LFGDEDDYSSPSR

-213 HLKDKNPLIGR
+213 HLAEKNPLIGR

-431 IDLMD
+431 IDIID
-436 EAAAKLRMERDS
+436 EAGAQAEMEGKKYKKIGKK
-448 QPEEL
+448 Q
-453 DEITR
+453 
-458 RLRQLEIEREA
+458 
-469 IKREGDE
+469 
-476 AKLDALNKEIAEL
+476 IA
-489 QEREKNFRAKW
+489 
-500 EGEKEVL
+500 EVL
-507 AKIQQDKQQMEQ
+507 AK
-519 LKFEAERAEREGDYG
+519 
-534 RVAEIRY
+534 VA
-541 GKLQQLQ
+541 K
-548 HDIDAQQEQLRSRQG
+548 IDALAIKQDDNKNLASLESR
-563 AEAMVKEE
+563 MK
-571 VTPDDIA
+571 
-578 DVVARWTGIPVT
+578 DVIY
-590 RMLQSEREKLLHL
+590 
-603 EDELHRR
+603 
-610 VVGQD
+610 GQD
-615 EAIQAVADAVRRS
+615 RAIQTVVEAVQLS
-628 RAGLQDPKRP
+628 KAGLTDENKPLASLLFVGP
-638 IGSFI
+638 
-643 FLGTTG
+643 TG
-649 VGKTELAKALA
+649 VGKTEVAKMLAQELGVKLVR
-660 DYLFNDEN
+660 F
-668 MMTRIDMSEYQ
+668 DMSEYV
-679 EKFSVSRLVGAP
+679 EKHTVAKLIGAP
-691 PGYVGYEEGGQ
+691 AGYVGYDDGGL
-702 LTEAVRRK
+702 LTDAVRK
-710 PYSVVLFDEIEKA
+710 SPDSVLLLDEIEKA
-723 HPDVFNILLQVL
+723 HSDIFNILLQVM
-735 DDGRLTDNKGR
+735 DYGVLTDSKGR
-746 TVNFKNTII
+746 KAHFKNVIL

-760 MGSQLIQ
+760 AGAQYASQATVGFASTATAGSAMLKQVKHTFKPEFINRLNEIVVFNDMNEQMAKLILGKKLRELNAKLAAKSVSITLTDEAHQHLLKSGYSKEYGAREMDRVIQ
-767 QKFEA
+767 QQLKTMLM
-772 IARKSADE
+772 
-780 RERIIDET
+780 REILFG
-788 KGEVLE
+788 K
-794 MLKKTI
+794 LKKGG
-800 RPEFLNRIDD
+800 E
-810 IIMFEPLTQPQIE
+810 
-823 QIVRLQVNGIER
+823 
-835 LLKDQDV
+835 
-842 HIEVSD
+842 
-848 AAVKLVAKAGFD
+848 A
-860 PEFGARPVKRALQ
+860 
-873 RLLLNDL
+873 
-880 SKALLAGTVDKT
+880 TVDLQNGTLTIKQ
-892 RPIRVDVDG
+892 
-901 DALRFSNAD
+901 S

>member
-18 FASQKAL
+18 YASQKAL

-58 DIDDFLDELDE
+58 DLDNFLDELDE

-147 GTEIH
+147 ATEIH
-152 FHEHSTGVEEDDDQ
+152 FHERSTGVEEDDDQ

-186 LFGDEDDYSSPSH
+186 LFGDEDDFSSPSH

-213 HLKDKNPLIGR
+213 HLAEKNPLIGR

-431 IDLMD
+431 IDIID
-436 EAAAKLRMERDS
+436 EAGAQAEMEGKKYKKIGKK
-448 QPEEL
+448 Q
-453 DEITR
+453 
-458 RLRQLEIEREA
+458 
-469 IKREGDE
+469 
-476 AKLDALNKEIAEL
+476 IA
-489 QEREKNFRAKW
+489 
-500 EGEKEVL
+500 EVL
-507 AKIQQDKQQMEQ
+507 AK
-519 LKFEAERAEREGDYG
+519 
-534 RVAEIRY
+534 VA
-541 GKLQQLQ
+541 K
-548 HDIDAQQEQLRSRQG
+548 IDALAIKQDDNKNLASLESR
-563 AEAMVKEE
+563 MK
-571 VTPDDIA
+571 
-578 DVVARWTGIPVT
+578 DVIY
-590 RMLQSEREKLLHL
+590 
-603 EDELHRR
+603 
-610 VVGQD
+610 GQD
-615 EAIQAVADAVRRS
+615 RAIQTVVEAVQLS
-628 RAGLQDPKRP
+628 KAGLTDENKPLASLLFVGP
-638 IGSFI
+638 
-643 FLGTTG
+643 TG
-649 VGKTELAKALA
+649 VGKTEVAKMLAQELGVKLVR
-660 DYLFNDEN
+660 F
-668 MMTRIDMSEYQ
+668 DMSEYV
-679 EKFSVSRLVGAP
+679 EKHTVAKLIGAP
-691 PGYVGYEEGGQ
+691 AGYVGYDDGGL
-702 LTEAVRRK
+702 LTDAVRK
-710 PYSVVLFDEIEKA
+710 SPDCVLLLDEIEKA
-723 HPDVFNILLQVL
+723 HSDIFNILLQVM
-735 DDGRLTDNKGR
+735 DYGVLTDSKGR
-746 TVNFKNTII
+746 KAHFKNVIL

-760 MGSQLIQ
+760 AGAQYASQATVGFASTATAGSAMLKQVKHTFKPEFINRLNEIVVFNDMDEQMAKLILGKKLRELNAKLAAKSVSITLTDEAHQHLLKSGYSKEYGAREMDRVIQ
-767 QKFEA
+767 QQLKTMLM
-772 IARKSADE
+772 
-780 RERIIDET
+780 REILFG
-788 KGEVLE
+788 K
-794 MLKKTI
+794 LKKGGEATV
-800 RPEFLNRIDD
+800 D
-810 IIMFEPLTQPQIE
+810 
-823 QIVRLQVNGIER
+823 LQNGI
-835 LLKDQDV
+835 LTIKQ
-842 HIEVSD
+842 S
-848 AAVKLVAKAGFD
+848 
-860 PEFGARPVKRALQ
+860 
-873 RLLLNDL
+873 
-880 SKALLAGTVDKT
+880 
-892 RPIRVDVDG
+892 
-901 DALRFSNAD
+901 

>member
-58 DIDDFLDELDE
+58 DLDDFLDELDE

-147 GTEIH
+147 ATEIH
-152 FHEHSTGVEEDDDQ
+152 FHERSTGVEEDDDQ

-213 HLKDKNPLIGR
+213 HLAEKNPLIGR

-431 IDLMD
+431 IDIID
-436 EAAAKLRMERDS
+436 EAGAQAEMEGKKYKKIGKK
-448 QPEEL
+448 Q
-453 DEITR
+453 
-458 RLRQLEIEREA
+458 
-469 IKREGDE
+469 
-476 AKLDALNKEIAEL
+476 IA
-489 QEREKNFRAKW
+489 
-500 EGEKEVL
+500 EVL
-507 AKIQQDKQQMEQ
+507 AK
-519 LKFEAERAEREGDYG
+519 
-534 RVAEIRY
+534 VA
-541 GKLQQLQ
+541 K
-548 HDIDAQQEQLRSRQG
+548 IDALAIKQDDNKNLASLESR
-563 AEAMVKEE
+563 MK
-571 VTPDDIA
+571 
-578 DVVARWTGIPVT
+578 DVIY
-590 RMLQSEREKLLHL
+590 
-603 EDELHRR
+603 
-610 VVGQD
+610 GQD
-615 EAIQAVADAVRRS
+615 RAIQTVVEAVQLS
-628 RAGLQDPKRP
+628 KAGLTDENKPLASLLFVGP
-638 IGSFI
+638 
-643 FLGTTG
+643 TG
-649 VGKTELAKALA
+649 VGKTEVAKMLAQELGVKLVR
-660 DYLFNDEN
+660 F
-668 MMTRIDMSEYQ
+668 DMSEYV
-679 EKFSVSRLVGAP
+679 EKHTVAKLIGAP
-691 PGYVGYEEGGQ
+691 AGYVGYDDGGL
-702 LTEAVRRK
+702 LTDAVRK
-710 PYSVVLFDEIEKA
+710 SPDCVLLLDEIEKA
-723 HPDVFNILLQVL
+723 HSDIFNILLQVM
-735 DDGRLTDNKGR
+735 DYGVLTDSKGR
-746 TVNFKNTII
+746 KAHFKNVIL

-760 MGSQLIQ
+760 AGAQYASQASMGFASTATAGSAMLKQVKHTFKPEFINRLNEIVVFNDMDEQMAKLILGKKLRELNAKLAAKSVSITLTDEAHQHLLKSGYSKEYGAREMDRVIQ
-767 QKFEA
+767 QQLKTMLM
-772 IARKSADE
+772 
-780 RERIIDET
+780 REILFG
-788 KGEVLE
+788 K
-794 MLKKTI
+794 LKKGGEATV
-800 RPEFLNRIDD
+800 D
-810 IIMFEPLTQPQIE
+810 
-823 QIVRLQVNGIER
+823 
-835 LLKDQDV
+835 
-842 HIEVSD
+842 
-848 AAVKLVAKAGFD
+848 
-860 PEFGARPVKRALQ
+860 
-873 RLLLNDL
+873 LLN
-880 SKALLAGTVDKT
+880 GTLTIKQ
-892 RPIRVDVDG
+892 
-901 DALRFSNAD
+901 S

>member
-58 DIDDFLDELDE
+58 GLDDFLDELDE

-147 GTEIH
+147 ATEIH
-152 FHEHSTGVEEDDDQ
+152 FHERSTGVEEDDDQ
-166 YSNGEGDNPFGLF
+166 YSNGVGDNPFGLF

-186 LFGDEDDYSSPSH
+186 PFGDEDDFSSPSH

-213 HLKDKNPLIGR
+213 HLAEKNPLIGR
-224 EKELDRTIQ
+224 ERELDRTIQ

-269 PDRLKGCNIYQLDM
+269 PDRLKGCKIYQLDM

-355 TYTEYNKNFTRSV
+355 TYTEYNKNFTHSV

-402 HVKYDAAAIEYAVTS
+402 HVKYDDAAIEYAVTS

-431 IDLMD
+431 IDIID
-436 EAAAKLRMERDS
+436 EAGAQAEMEGKKYKKIGKK
-448 QPEEL
+448 Q
-453 DEITR
+453 
-458 RLRQLEIEREA
+458 
-469 IKREGDE
+469 
-476 AKLDALNKEIAEL
+476 IA
-489 QEREKNFRAKW
+489 
-500 EGEKEVL
+500 EVL
-507 AKIQQDKQQMEQ
+507 AK
-519 LKFEAERAEREGDYG
+519 
-534 RVAEIRY
+534 VA
-541 GKLQQLQ
+541 K
-548 HDIDAQQEQLRSRQG
+548 IDALAIKQDDNKNLASLESR
-563 AEAMVKEE
+563 MK
-571 VTPDDIA
+571 
-578 DVVARWTGIPVT
+578 DVIY
-590 RMLQSEREKLLHL
+590 
-603 EDELHRR
+603 
-610 VVGQD
+610 GQD
-615 EAIQAVADAVRRS
+615 RAIQTVVEAVQLS
-628 RAGLQDPKRP
+628 KAGLTDENKPLASLLFVGP
-638 IGSFI
+638 
-643 FLGTTG
+643 TG
-649 VGKTELAKALA
+649 VGKTEVAKMLAQELGVKLVR
-660 DYLFNDEN
+660 F
-668 MMTRIDMSEYQ
+668 DMSEYV
-679 EKFSVSRLVGAP
+679 EKHTVAKLIGAP
-691 PGYVGYEEGGQ
+691 AGYVGYDDGGL
-702 LTEAVRRK
+702 LTDAVRK
-710 PYSVVLFDEIEKA
+710 SPDCVLLLDEIEKA
-723 HPDVFNILLQVL
+723 HSDIFNILLQVM
-735 DDGRLTDNKGR
+735 DYGVLTDSKGR
-746 TVNFKNTII
+746 KAHFKNVIL

-760 MGSQLIQ
+760 AGAQYASQASMGFASTATAGSAMLKQVKHTFKPEFINRLNEIVVFNDMDEQMAKLILGKKLRELNAKLAAKSVSITLTDEAHQHLLKSGYSKEYGAREMDRVIQ
-767 QKFEA
+767 QQLKTMLM
-772 IARKSADE
+772 
-780 RERIIDET
+780 REILFG
-788 KGEVLE
+788 K
-794 MLKKTI
+794 LKKGGEATV
-800 RPEFLNRIDD
+800 D
-810 IIMFEPLTQPQIE
+810 
-823 QIVRLQVNGIER
+823 LQNGI
-835 LLKDQDV
+835 LTIKQ
-842 HIEVSD
+842 S
-848 AAVKLVAKAGFD
+848 
-860 PEFGARPVKRALQ
+860 
-873 RLLLNDL
+873 
-880 SKALLAGTVDKT
+880 
-892 RPIRVDVDG
+892 
-901 DALRFSNAD
+901 

>member
-58 DIDDFLDELDE
+58 DLDNFLDELDE

-147 GTEIH
+147 ATEIH
-152 FHEHSTGVEEDDDQ
+152 FHERSTGVEEDDDQ

-186 LFGDEDDYSSPSH
+186 LFGDEDDFSSPSH

-213 HLKDKNPLIGR
+213 HLAEKNPLIGR

-431 IDLMD
+431 IDIID
-436 EAAAKLRMERDS
+436 EAGAQAEMEGKKYKKIGKK
-448 QPEEL
+448 Q
-453 DEITR
+453 
-458 RLRQLEIEREA
+458 
-469 IKREGDE
+469 
-476 AKLDALNKEIAEL
+476 IA
-489 QEREKNFRAKW
+489 
-500 EGEKEVL
+500 EVL
-507 AKIQQDKQQMEQ
+507 AK
-519 LKFEAERAEREGDYG
+519 
-534 RVAEIRY
+534 VA
-541 GKLQQLQ
+541 K
-548 HDIDAQQEQLRSRQG
+548 IDALAIKQDDNKNLASLESR
-563 AEAMVKEE
+563 MK
-571 VTPDDIA
+571 
-578 DVVARWTGIPVT
+578 DVIY
-590 RMLQSEREKLLHL
+590 
-603 EDELHRR
+603 
-610 VVGQD
+610 GQD
-615 EAIQAVADAVRRS
+615 RAIQTVVEAVQLS
-628 RAGLQDPKRP
+628 KAGLTDENKPLASLLFVGP
-638 IGSFI
+638 
-643 FLGTTG
+643 TG
-649 VGKTELAKALA
+649 VGKTEVAKMLAQELGVKLVR
-660 DYLFNDEN
+660 F
-668 MMTRIDMSEYQ
+668 DMSEYV
-679 EKFSVSRLVGAP
+679 EKHTVAKLIGAP
-691 PGYVGYEEGGQ
+691 AGYVGYDDGGL
-702 LTEAVRRK
+702 LTDAVRK
-710 PYSVVLFDEIEKA
+710 SPDCVLLLDEIEKA
-723 HPDVFNILLQVL
+723 HSDIFNILLQVM
-735 DDGRLTDNKGR
+735 DYGVLTDSKGR
-746 TVNFKNTII
+746 KAHFKNVIL

-760 MGSQLIQ
+760 AGAQYASQASMGFAST
-767 QKFEA
+767 A
-772 IARKSADE
+772 TAGSA
-780 RERIIDET
+780 
-788 KGEVLE
+788 
-794 MLKKTI
+794 MLKQVKHTFK
-800 RPEFLNRIDD
+800 PEFINRLNEIVVFNDMDEQMAKLILGKKLRELNAKLAAKSVSIT
-810 IIMFEPLTQPQIE
+810 LTDEAHQHLLKSGYSKE
-823 QIVRLQVNGIER
+823 YGAREMDRVLQQQLKTMLMREILFGKLKKGGEATVDLQNGI
-835 LLKDQDV
+835 LTIKQ
-842 HIEVSD
+842 S
-848 AAVKLVAKAGFD
+848 
-860 PEFGARPVKRALQ
+860 
-873 RLLLNDL
+873 
-880 SKALLAGTVDKT
+880 
-892 RPIRVDVDG
+892 
-901 DALRFSNAD
+901 

>member
-58 DIDDFLDELDE
+58 DLDDFLDELDE

-147 GTEIH
+147 ATEIH
-152 FHEHSTGVEEDDDQ
+152 FHERSTGVEEDDDQ

-186 LFGDEDDYSSPSH
+186 LFGDEDDFSSPSH

-213 HLKDKNPLIGR
+213 HLAEKNPLIGR
-224 EKELDRTIQ
+224 ERELDRTIQ

-355 TYTEYNKNFTRSV
+355 TYTEYNKNFNRSV

-431 IDLMD
+431 IDIID
-436 EAAAKLRMERDS
+436 EAGAQAEMEGKKYKKIGKK
-448 QPEEL
+448 Q
-453 DEITR
+453 
-458 RLRQLEIEREA
+458 
-469 IKREGDE
+469 
-476 AKLDALNKEIAEL
+476 IA
-489 QEREKNFRAKW
+489 
-500 EGEKEVL
+500 EVL
-507 AKIQQDKQQMEQ
+507 AK
-519 LKFEAERAEREGDYG
+519 
-534 RVAEIRY
+534 VA
-541 GKLQQLQ
+541 K
-548 HDIDAQQEQLRSRQG
+548 IDALAIKQDDNKNLASLESR
-563 AEAMVKEE
+563 MK
-571 VTPDDIA
+571 
-578 DVVARWTGIPVT
+578 DVIY
-590 RMLQSEREKLLHL
+590 
-603 EDELHRR
+603 
-610 VVGQD
+610 GQD
-615 EAIQAVADAVRRS
+615 RAIQTVVEAVQLS
-628 RAGLQDPKRP
+628 KAGLTDENKPLASLLFVGP
-638 IGSFI
+638 
-643 FLGTTG
+643 TG
-649 VGKTELAKALA
+649 VGKTEVAKMLAQELGVKLVR
-660 DYLFNDEN
+660 F
-668 MMTRIDMSEYQ
+668 DMSEYV
-679 EKFSVSRLVGAP
+679 EKHTVAKLIGAP
-691 PGYVGYEEGGQ
+691 AGYVGYDDGGL
-702 LTEAVRRK
+702 LTDAVRK
-710 PYSVVLFDEIEKA
+710 SPDCVLLLDEIEKA
-723 HPDVFNILLQVL
+723 HSDIFNILLQVM
-735 DDGRLTDNKGR
+735 DYGVLTDSKGR
-746 TVNFKNTII
+746 KAHFKNVIL

-760 MGSQLIQ
+760 AGAQYASQASMGFASTATAGSAMLKQVKHTFKPEFINRLNEIVVFNDMDEQMAKLILGKKMRELNAKLAAKSVSIALTDEAHQHLLKSGYSKEYGAREMDRVIQ
-767 QKFEA
+767 QQLKTMLM
-772 IARKSADE
+772 
-780 RERIIDET
+780 REILFG
-788 KGEVLE
+788 K
-794 MLKKTI
+794 LKK
-800 RPEFLNRIDD
+800 
-810 IIMFEPLTQPQIE
+810 
-823 QIVRLQVNGIER
+823 GG
-835 LLKDQDV
+835 
-842 HIEVSD
+842 
-848 AAVKLVAKAGFD
+848 KA
-860 PEFGARPVKRALQ
+860 
-873 RLLLNDL
+873 
-880 SKALLAGTVDKT
+880 TVDLQNGTLTIKQ
-892 RPIRVDVDG
+892 
-901 DALRFSNAD
+901 S